1 MSESIVRKVQPF
13 TIGTKLSVP
22 AVPKCQ
28 DFTQSYLQSPSLD
41 NCTLQHN
48 LNSLY
53 LSRSQVCAHGPCL
66 VSPIVQ
72 QVAPVKHNQEHMA
85 AEDHLNQNLASP
97 SAVSRSIKKITISG
111 KERSENKLAAG
122 PAQLSITRSTSE
134 NNNNNNNVTNTSDP
148 HLPRIVG
155 VSCESKPNS
164 QFKVLLRKDS
174 SGASQ
179 PTQPTQ
185 GQARVKV
192 DGEKSAQQISVPEL
206 QKKEPQRKE
215 SHPHTQSEAS
225 AAAVTSQS
233 DFFTQRNSLFN
244 KEVLQAEAWIKG
256 KLQDL
261 KDGCNIQRCPLQDW
275 EEASHTLQRDLRD
288 FENTLIQLNQMGEQ
302 LICKLNPTSDLVK
315 KQLSQL
321 RDQWHTLKQMAAN
334 QTRALGGAKNLQEF
348 NKKVEKLEAWIKEKE
363 EEQSLVNVLGENVD
377 KMQLTRRILDLKQD
391 EQLYRN
397 LHEEINHLALKLEK
411 QGKTDGKNISSRRK
425 HINKMWLR
433 IQSHLKNYHEN
444 LQLALEVSSFYQQAD
459 NTVFAI
465 NNMRKSISVSKE
477 LDSFGDR
484 EIRDIASQIMMLDV
498 SVSQLSNLHPAL
510 AAGVTQKQSEVKD
523 CWALLQKDLRSDR
536 NTLSP
541 IGSTFTRE
549 DADPLTLA
557 REPQCNV
564 GTEMQRIMGKEVKE
578 EQNRLKG
585 CVSIVEC
592 GSGRRTPSSQSQ
604 DRQSLNHTSSPMG
617 DSPACANDVIVRHQL
632 KGESRKPRA
641 EPKVAIAPQGHPQL
655 HIQLQKFTV
664 SADKTLS
671 WLKDNVSMA
680 TQVCS
685 IASFE
690 GLEAARRYQ
699 HTLEQEILTNRA
711 RIEVVKR
718 EGRGLVRAQ
727 HPGSAKIEE
736 FLGQLEVLWEELRRR
751 HQRNA
756 VFLQASEELGFR
768 VVKVLQ
774 ALGSLEAWLESVEL
788 SIKESALAGD
798 PETMSMA
805 ERESCLLEKEVAAR
819 SLELSA
825 LRQEVDR
832 LHGHSH
838 PHTQCL
844 PARMEEVERKY
855 HRVQSALTQQSSE
868 LQDTRMLTEFLERVE
883 LEESQDGC
891 HYSLGQPLH
900 SEISS
905 APTLMG
911 LRSSS
916 GGEPLIES
924 MGDPVE
930 ELREAVEMLNDTVRE
945 RGRSQSH
952 DQAIQELLCKHA
964 SLAVRVEECL
974 CSSKE
979 LSLDILER
987 ETDMAVQCEPDR
999 CGLGAL
1005 QEKQDHLEIDYEIIR
1020 EDVREMENL
1029 ASRLEELCPE
1039 RVHVLR
1045 AKIQATLQAWTE
1057 LGKSVTENKSHL
1069 QEFVQLQD
1077 FFRSY
1082 LAMISWTEDT
1092 RSCIFSDTA
1101 LHLGKDGQ
1109 KPLAA
1114 ELDMQIEQK
1123 FEEFDELAATGRKVL
1138 DKEHHLTQMVRERME
1153 ELRSMLGWILVHWRA
1168 QKQQWLH
1175 KKSRQEPSQDNIYS
1189 EATMCSPLTE
1199 SSTPELEA
1207 YQSHQSPVITCD
1219 EDKLKAAGDSQSL
1232 SLLPRQA
1239 EQQEEKQIDDG
1250 YEVMNSIGPRGSV
1263 ASSSE
1268 SPKPSIVVLKEPNS
1282 PTLGG
1287 TVNLILSFGNTGD
1300 SQVQVLDP
1308 PARTDEVVEETAEPV
1323 HRPTMPQSSACKNFW
1338 RRCQGLLENT
1348 LGSLKRKRKIY
1359 RQSANEVSTYL
1370 HVKDNNLAA
1379 APVYESITLPR
1390 QKSRS
1395 GASASPT
1402 FLSSSSSSPSS
1413 SAPAPQTT
1421 NVTFHP
1427 LTGSGSSSIFSSLK
1441 RMGKKRKRKRDAR
1454 RHTIQKIM
1462 GVEEQTEGM
1471 PHYACETIT
1480 YDTHT
1485 WPLKEGGRKKSSPKS
1500 TARGNRVE
1508 AIAYM
1513 KNPLLKDIDTE
1524 CSGEYCITPYAVS
1537 EGPATLTSTSQVR
1550 GHCRFLS
1557 LGSVLSFDLPKDMTL
1572 IPSIQ
1577 DIITIAPPESKK
1589 GAGTDPDPHSQRHSA
1604 LSSFRQTRPTP
1615 AVTHS
1620 SSDFSF
1626 SETQTSTVVGKALS
1640 DVEKASQPPPALSVG
1655 EDEDQTV
1662 PCNDLSKTQFGLH
1675 EDAEQEWDKMSS
1687 EVKVSTADREGT
1699 AQPSQLPIYMNQAQS
1714 TVAHKHE
1721 CPSVHTLIRDL
1732 NGHQYHKGARP
1743 HSVREESPGLQCL
1756 SQASHMVVNLKSTVS
1771 VSVRQDSVDSG
1782 ISTSS
1787 SIKLCTD
1794 APCPDILQPKRAVGR
1809 LMSLEVGGIDCTKT
1823 RENSVTSS
1831 GPSPDTA
1838 ELEPEPVHLDHQQF
1852 EEEEEELEDIWNQT
1866 TNYRQSICSDIM
1878 YQPDQEDTV
1887 PSDQSREPHSQ
1898 SASPK
1903 PPAVLYRNL
1912 VTASAPNLLVAE
1924 FRLPSHI
1931 QSLLG
1936 YDKEQNPR
1944 SHLPPLA
1951 IGDRRSWAA
1960 FPNREPAS
1968 KTAVTVNET
1977 ASDPVKLP
1985 DVGDNQRYIYQYRE
1999 DEEEGEEVTEA
2010 KVGEEEDERTRC
2022 SKDQSMSLLSVH
2034 MDLDAACH
2042 QRKASQSLEDMEKQ
2056 EELMATGGRCFTLSG
2071 KPELQSME
2079 GTLERKHKL
2088 QLGGKK
2094 AASRGWNSYHAV
2106 LYRHTL
2112 CFYQERKDTLRSSA
2126 CGLPLNLTAAEC
2138 SPAPE
2143 YTKKPNC
2150 FRLRLRDGSEYLLN
2164 APSRFMMKKW
2174 MMKIQA
2180 NTGPS
2185 ESASSIS
2192 SVPGDQG
2199 LPISLNPSLCSSCH
2213 SLAKCHCS
2221 SRHDVT
2227 STFPRRKPP
2236 GAAQT
2241 KEIVVLTR
2249 EFSQMPQSHLRSL
2262 DEQSTISSSHG
2273 GCCDDDE
2280 DDEGGV
2286 KQTMTHRL
2294 SGASSDSTSASPHSP
2309 VFSGQDWLS
2318 NKRRSHSFTSAT
2330 YQKIKP
2336 MLHTPGGLERGSNY
2350 CVTLVV
2356 GDKSSDS
2363 TSTSR
2368 SSEPPLLATAG
2379 WQRDTYQDSALR
2391 SYASLPRPRNKSVF
2405 KKFFGK
2411 RDL

>member
-13 TIGTKLSVP
+13 TIGTRLSAP

-28 DFTQSYLQSPSLD
+28 EFTQSYLQSQSLD

-53 LSRSQVCAHGPCL
+53 LSRSQVCTHSPCL
-66 VSPIVQ
+66 VSPAVK
-72 QVAPVKHNQEHMA
+72 QVTPVKHNQEDMA
-85 AEDHLNQNLASP
+85 AEDHLNQNVASA

-111 KERSENKLAAG
+111 NKGRSENKVSVG
-122 PAQLSITRSTSE
+122 PAQLSITGSTSE
-134 NNNNNNNVTNTSDP
+134 NNNNNNNVTSTSADP

-155 VSCESKPNS
+155 VSCENKSS
-164 QFKVLLRKDS
+164 SHFKVLLRRDS
-174 SGASQ
+174 SDELQA
-179 PTQPTQ
+179 TQAQTRLQ
-185 GQARVKV
+185 LNVL
-192 DGEKSAQQISVPEL
+192 EKSVQQISAPETL
-206 QKKEPQRKE
+206 KKEPQRKE
-215 SHPHTQSEAS
+215 SHPHTQNEAS
-225 AAAVTSQS
+225 AAVTSQS
-233 DFFTQRNSLFN
+233 DCFTQRNSLFN

-275 EEASHTLQRDLRD
+275 EEASQTLQRDLKD

-321 RDQWHTLKQMAAN
+321 RDQWQTLKQTAAN

-348 NKKVEKLEAWIKEKE
+348 NKKVDKLEAWIKEKQE
-363 EEQSLVNVLGENVD
+363 EEQSLVNVLGGNVD

-411 QGKTDGKNISSRRK
+411 QGKTDGKNISSKRK
-425 HINKMWLR
+425 HINKMWLKV
-433 IQSHLKNYHEN
+433 QSHLKNYHEN

-459 NTVFAI
+459 NTLFAI
-465 NNMRKSISVSKE
+465 NNMRKSISAAKE

-498 SVSQLSNLHPAL
+498 SLSQVSNLHPAL

-523 CWALLQKDLRSDR
+523 CWALLQKVFRSDR
-536 NTLSP
+536 TTLSP
-541 IGSTFTRE
+541 TGPAFTRE
-549 DADPLTLA
+549 DADPLTPA

-585 CVSIVEC
+585 CVSTVEC
-592 GSGRRTPSSQSQ
+592 GIGRKTPSNQSQ
-604 DRQSLNHTSSPMG
+604 EQPSVNHTSSPTG

-632 KGESRKPRA
+632 KGERKPRA
-641 EPKVAIAPQGHPQL
+641 EPRLATAPRDHPQL
-655 HIQLQKFTV
+655 HTQLQKFTV

-690 GLEAARRYQ
+690 GLESAKRCQ
-699 HTLEQEILTNRA
+699 HALEQEILTNRA

-727 HPGSAKIEE
+727 HPGCAKIEE

-756 VFLQASEELGFR
+756 VFLKASEELGFR

-788 SIKESALAGD
+788 SMKESALAGD

-805 ERESCLLEKEVAAR
+805 ERESCLLEKAMAAR
-819 SLELSA
+819 SLELGA
-825 LRQEVDR
+825 LRQEVER
-832 LHGHSH
+832 LHSHSH
-838 PHTQCL
+838 PHTRGL
-844 PARMEEVERKY
+844 PARMEDVERKY
-855 HRVQSALTQQSSE
+855 HRVQSALTQQNSE

-883 LEESQDGC
+883 LEESQELGGSQ
-891 HYSLGQPLH
+891 YSLGQPLH

-905 APTLMG
+905 APPLLG
-911 LRSSS
+911 LQSSG
-916 GGEPLIES
+916 GGEPLIGS

-952 DQAIQELLCKHA
+952 DQAIQELRSKHA
-964 SLAVRVEECL
+964 TLAVHVEECL
-974 CSSKE
+974 CCSKE
-979 LSLDILER
+979 LGLDILEK
-987 ETDMAVQCEPDR
+987 ETDMAIQCEPDR
-999 CGLGAL
+999 CGLEAL
-1005 QEKQDHLEIDYEIIR
+1005 QEKQGHLEIAYKVIR
-1020 EDVREMENL
+1020 EEVKEMENQT
-1029 ASRLEELCPE
+1029 ARMEELCPE

-1045 AKIQATLQAWTE
+1045 AKIQAMLQGWTE
-1057 LGKSVTENKSHL
+1057 LGKSVTENKSRL

-1092 RSCIFSDTA
+1092 RSYIFSDTA

-1109 KPLAA
+1109 RPLAA
-1114 ELDMQIEQK
+1114 ELDVQIEQK
-1123 FEEFDELAATGRKVL
+1123 FEEFDELADTGRNLL

-1153 ELRSMLGWILVHWRA
+1153 ELRSMLGWISVHWRA

-1175 KKSRQEPSQDNIYS
+1175 KKSRQEPFQDNIYS
-1189 EATMCSPLTE
+1189 EATMCCSPLTE
-1199 SSTPELEA
+1199 SSAPEVEA
-1207 YQSHQSPVITCD
+1207 HQSHPPPVVTSD
-1219 EDKLKAAGDSQSL
+1219 EDKFKTAGDTQPSSL
-1232 SLLPRQA
+1232 S
-1239 EQQEEKQIDDG
+1239 EEKQLEDG
-1250 YEVMNSIGPRGSV
+1250 YEVMNSIGPRGSE
-1263 ASSSE
+1263 ATSSE
-1268 SPKPSIVVLKEPNS
+1268 SPKPSIVVLKEPSS
-1282 PTLGG
+1282 PALGG
-1287 TVNLILSFGNTGD
+1287 TVNLILSFGNSED
-1300 SQVQVLDP
+1300 SQVQVLEL
-1308 PARTDEVVEETAEPV
+1308 PARMDQLVEETSEPV
-1323 HRPTMPQSSACKNFW
+1323 HRPTVPQSSTCKNFW
-1338 RRCQGLLENT
+1338 RRCQGFLENT
-1348 LGSLKRKRKIY
+1348 MGSLKRKRKIY

-1370 HVKDNNLAA
+1370 HVKDNNLAV

-1390 QKSRS
+1390 QKSCS
-1395 GASASPT
+1395 SAASASPA
-1402 FLSSSSSSPSS
+1402 FLPSS
-1413 SAPAPQTT
+1413 SLPSSLAPVPQMA

-1427 LTGSGSSSIFSSLK
+1427 LAGSGSSSIFSSLK
-1441 RMGKKRKRKRDAR
+1441 RMSKKRKRKKDAR

-1462 GVEEQTEGM
+1462 GVEEQTEGL
-1471 PHYACETIT
+1471 PHYDSEAIT

-1485 WPLKEGGRKKSSPKS
+1485 WPLKEGRRKKSSLKS
-1500 TARGNRVE
+1500 GDGVE
-1508 AIAYM
+1508 AMAYM
-1513 KNPLLKDIDTE
+1513 KNSLLKDIETE
-1524 CSGEYCITPYAVS
+1524 CSGEYSIIPYAVS
-1537 EGPATLTSTSQVR
+1537 EGPATNPARS
-1550 GHCRFLS
+1550 HCRFLS

-1589 GAGTDPDPHSQRHSA
+1589 GAGTDPDPHSQRHTA
-1604 LSSFRQTRPTP
+1604 LSSFKQTRPTP

-1620 SSDFSF
+1620 SADIIFPK
-1626 SETQTSTVVGKALS
+1626 TQTVVAKDLPQVDNS
-1640 DVEKASQPPPALSVG
+1640 FQPPLPLE

-1662 PCNDLSKTQFGLH
+1662 PCNNLSEAQFSVH
-1675 EDAEQEWDKMSS
+1675 EDEEQEWDKMSS
-1687 EVKVSTADREGT
+1687 EVKTSTAERDGT
-1699 AQPSQLPIYMNQAQS
+1699 SQHSQLPIYMNQAQN
-1714 TVAHKHE
+1714 TAACKHE

-1732 NGHQYHKGARP
+1732 NGHQYHKSARP
-1743 HSVREESPGLQCL
+1743 QSVREKSPGPQCL

-1787 SIKLCTD
+1787 SIKLCTE
-1794 APCPDILQPKRAVGR
+1794 APCPDNPQPKGVVGR
-1809 LMSLEVGGIDCTKT
+1809 LMSLEVGGLDCAKT
-1823 RENSVTSS
+1823 RENPVKWTDS
-1831 GPSPDTA
+1831 A
-1838 ELEPEPVHLDHQQF
+1838 ELETDPVHLDRQQF

-1866 TNYRQSICSDIM
+1866 TNYRRSICSDIM
-1878 YQPDQEDTV
+1878 YQPNQG
-1887 PSDQSREPHSQ
+1887 PSDQSREPLSR
-1898 SASPK
+1898 SPSPK
-1903 PPAVLYRNL
+1903 APAVLYRNL

-1924 FRLPSHI
+1924 FKLAPYL

-1936 YDKEQNPR
+1936 YDKQQSPK
-1944 SHLPPLA
+1944 SQLPPLA

-1960 FPNREPAS
+1960 FPNREAAS
-1968 KTAVTVNET
+1968 KTSVTVNET
-1977 ASDPVKLP
+1977 ATDPVKLP
-1985 DVGDNQRYIYQYRE
+1985 DVGDNRRYIYQYRE
-1999 DEEEGEEVTEA
+1999 DEEEEAHVGEEV
-2010 KVGEEEDERTRC
+2010 DEHSAF

-2034 MDLDAACH
+2034 MGLDGVCQ
-2042 QRKASQSLEDMEKQ
+2042 QRKASQSLDDMERQ
-2056 EELMATGGRCFTLSG
+2056 EESTATGGRCITLSG

-2112 CFYQERKDTLRSSA
+2112 CFYQDRKDTLRSSA
-2126 CGLPLNLTAAEC
+2126 CGLPLNLTGAEC

-2150 FRLRLRDGSEYLLN
+2150 IRLRLRDGSEYLLN
-2164 APSRFMMKKW
+2164 ASSRFMMKKW

-2180 NTGPS
+2180 NTGRS
-2185 ESASSIS
+2185 ESVSPLS
-2192 SVPGDQG
+2192 SVPVDND
-2199 LPISLNPSLCSSCH
+2199 PSISLKPFLCSGCH
-2213 SLAKCHCS
+2213 GLAKCHCS
-2221 SRHDVT
+2221 SRRDVT

-2249 EFSQMPQSHLRSL
+2249 EFSHMPQSHLRSV
-2262 DEQSTISSSHG
+2262 DEQSTISSSDG
-2273 GCCDDDE
+2273 GCCDGEE
-2280 DDEGGV
+2280 DSL
-2286 KQTMTHRL
+2286 KQTMTYRL
-2294 SGASSDSTSASPHSP
+2294 SGASGDITSSSPRSP
-2309 VFSGQDWLS
+2309 VSSGQDWLS

-2330 YQKIKP
+2330 FQKIKP
-2336 MLHTPGGLERGSNY
+2336 TLNTPGGRGLERGSNY

-2363 TSTSR
+2363 VSISR
-2368 SSEPPLLATAG
+2368 SSEPPLLASAG
-2379 WQRDTYQDSALR
+2379 WQQDACQDSALR

>member
-13 TIGTKLSVP
+13 TIGTRLSVP

-28 DFTQSYLQSPSLD
+28 EFTQSYLQSQSLD

-53 LSRSQVCAHGPCL
+53 LGRAQVCARGPCL
-66 VSPIVQ
+66 VSPIVKQ
-72 QVAPVKHNQEHMA
+72 AAPVKHQHEDMA
-85 AEDHLNQNLASP
+85 AEDHLNQNVASP

-111 KERSENKLAAG
+111 SKDRSESKASAG
-122 PAQLSITRSTSE
+122 PAQLSITGSTSE
-134 NNNNNNNVTNTSDP
+134 NNNNNNNVTSTSDP

-155 VSCESKPNS
+155 VSCENEPSS
-164 QFKVLLRKDS
+164 HFKVLLRKDS
-174 SGASQ
+174 SDEL
-179 PTQPTQ
+179 QPTQ
-185 GQARVKV
+185 GQSREKV
-192 DGEKSAQQISVPEL
+192 NREKFVQQISVPES
-206 QKKEPQRKE
+206 QRKE
-215 SHPHTQSEAS
+215 SHPHTQNEAS
-225 AAAVTSQS
+225 AAVTSQS
-233 DFFTQRNSLFN
+233 DCFTQRTSLFN

-275 EEASHTLQRDLRD
+275 EEASQTLQRDLKD

-302 LICKLNPTSDLVK
+302 LICKLNPTADLVK

-321 RDQWHTLKQMAAN
+321 RDQWQTLKQTAAN

-348 NKKVEKLEAWIKEKE
+348 NKKVDKLEAWIKEKQE
-363 EEQSLVNVLGENVD
+363 EEQSLVNVLEENVD

-391 EQLYRN
+391 EQLHRN

-425 HINKMWLR
+425 HINKMWLKV
-433 IQSHLKNYHEN
+433 QSHLKNYHEN

-459 NTVFAI
+459 NTLFAI
-465 NNMRKSISVSKE
+465 SNMSKSISACQE

-523 CWALLQKDLRSDR
+523 CWALLQKVFRSDR
-536 NTLSP
+536 TALSP
-541 IGSTFTRE
+541 AGSTFTRE
-549 DADPLTLA
+549 DADPLTPA

-564 GTEMQRIMGKEVKE
+564 GTEAQRIMGKEVKE
-578 EQNRLKG
+578 EQNRMKG
-585 CVSIVEC
+585 CVSTIEC
-592 GSGRRTPSSQSQ
+592 GIGKRTSGNQCQEQQSV
-604 DRQSLNHTSSPMG
+604 NHTSSPMG
-617 DSPACANDVIVRHQL
+617 DGPACANDVIVRHQL
-632 KGESRKPRA
+632 KGERKPRT
-641 EPKVAIAPQGHPQL
+641 EPKLATAPRGHPQL

-690 GLEAARRYQ
+690 GLEAARRCQ
-699 HTLEQEILTNRA
+699 HALEQEILTNRA

-788 SIKESALAGD
+788 SMKESALAGD

-838 PHTQCL
+838 PHTRRL

-855 HRVQSALTQQSSE
+855 HRVQSALTQQNSE

-883 LEESQDGC
+883 LEESQELSGSQ
-891 HYSLGQPLH
+891 YSLGQPLH
-900 SEISS
+900 QEISS
-905 APTLMG
+905 APTLLG
-911 LRSSS
+911 LQSSG
-916 GGEPLIES
+916 GGEPLIEN
-924 MGDPVE
+924 MGNPVE
-930 ELREAVEMLNDTVRE
+930 ELREAVEMLNDTARE

-952 DQAIQELLCKHA
+952 DQAIQELLSKHA

-974 CSSKE
+974 CCSKE
-979 LSLDILER
+979 LSLDILEK

-999 CGLGAL
+999 CGLEAL
-1005 QEKQDHLEIDYEIIR
+1005 QERQDHLEIVYEVIR
-1020 EDVREMENL
+1020 EEVNEMESQ

-1039 RVHVLR
+1039 RVHILG
-1045 AKIQATLQAWTE
+1045 AKIQAMLQGWTE
-1057 LGKSVTENKSHL
+1057 LGKSVTENKSRL
-1069 QEFVQLQD
+1069 REFVQLQD

-1109 KPLAA
+1109 RPLAA

-1123 FEEFDELAATGRKVL
+1123 FEEFDELVATGRNLL

-1168 QKQQWLH
+1168 QKQQRLH
-1175 KKSRQEPSQDNIYS
+1175 KKRRQEPSQDNIYS
-1189 EATMCSPLTE
+1189 EATMCSPLSE
-1199 SSTPELEA
+1199 SSAPELEA
-1207 YQSHQSPVITCD
+1207 HQSHQSPVVTSD
-1219 EDKLKAAGDSQSL
+1219 EDKLKASGDSRPPSL
-1232 SLLPRQA
+1232 SPRQA
-1239 EQQEEKQIDDG
+1239 EQQEGKQLEDG
-1250 YEVMNSIGPRGSV
+1250 YEVMNSIGPRGGEATS
-1263 ASSSE
+1263 AD
-1268 SPKPSIVVLKEPNS
+1268 SPKPSIVVLKEPSS
-1282 PTLGG
+1282 PALGG

-1300 SQVQVLDP
+1300 SQVQVLDS
-1308 PARTDEVVEETAEPV
+1308 PAGMDEVVDETSEPV
-1323 HRPTMPQSSACKNFW
+1323 HRPTVPQSSACKSFW

-1370 HVKDNNLAA
+1370 HVKDNNLAV

-1395 GASASPT
+1395 ASSGSPT
-1402 FLSSSSSSPSS
+1402 FSPSSSSSSPSS
-1413 SAPAPQTT
+1413 SAHATQMA

-1427 LTGSGSSSIFSSLK
+1427 LAGSGSSSIFSSLK

-1462 GVEEQTEGM
+1462 GVEEQTEGG
-1471 PHYACETIT
+1471 PDYACETVT

-1485 WPLKEGGRKKSSPKS
+1485 WPLKEGRRKRSSPKS
-1500 TARGNRVE
+1500 GDGVE
-1508 AIAYM
+1508 AMAYM
-1513 KNPLLKDIDTE
+1513 KNPLLEDIDTE
-1524 CSGEYCITPYAVS
+1524 CAGEYSITPYAVS
-1537 EGPATLTSTSQVR
+1537 EGPTTLPSTNHVR
-1550 GHCRFLS
+1550 SHCRFLS

-1589 GAGTDPDPHSQRHSA
+1589 GAGTDPDPLSQRHTV
-1604 LSSFRQTRPTP
+1604 LSSFKQTRPTL

-1620 SSDFSF
+1620 SADVSF
-1626 SETQTSTVVGKALS
+1626 SESQTLMVGVKDLP
-1640 DVEKASQPPPALSVG
+1640 DVDKGFQPPPPLSLEEG
-1655 EDEDQTV
+1655 EDQTV
-1662 PCNDLSKTQFGLH
+1662 PCNDLMKTQLSVQEH
-1675 EDAEQEWDKMSS
+1675 AEQEWDKMSS
-1687 EVKVSTADREGT
+1687 EVKTSTAERDGMS
-1699 AQPSQLPIYMNQAQS
+1699 QLSQLPIYVNQPQS
-1714 TVAHKHE
+1714 TTEHKHE

-1732 NGHQYHKGARP
+1732 NGHQYHKSARP
-1743 HSVREESPGLQCL
+1743 QSVPEQSPGLQCL

-1794 APCPDILQPKRAVGR
+1794 APCPDNPHPKGVVGR

-1823 RENSVTSS
+1823 RENTVTPS
-1831 GPSPDTA
+1831 GPLTEAA
-1838 ELEPEPVHLDHQQF
+1838 ELETEPVHLDHHQF

-1866 TNYRQSICSDIM
+1866 TNYRQSICSDII
-1878 YQPDQEDTV
+1878 YQPNQEETE
-1887 PSDQSREPHSQ
+1887 PSDQSREALPRSP
-1898 SASPK
+1898 SPK
-1903 PPAVLYRNL
+1903 TPAVLYRNL
-1912 VTASAPNLLVAE
+1912 ATASAPNLLVAE
-1924 FRLPSHI
+1924 FRLPPYV

-1936 YDKEQNPR
+1936 YDKEQ
-1944 SHLPPLA
+1944 STKGHHPPLA

-1968 KTAVTVNET
+1968 KTSVTVNET

-1985 DVGDNQRYIYQYRE
+1985 DVADNQRYIYQYRE
-1999 DEEEGEEVTEA
+1999 DEEEEEEVEEA
-2010 KVGEEEDERTRC
+2010 KVGEEVDEHTGC

-2034 MDLDAACH
+2034 MGLDGVCQ
-2042 QRKASQSLEDMEKQ
+2042 QRKASQSLDNMERQ
-2056 EELMATGGRCFTLSG
+2056 EGSVATGGHYITLG
-2071 KPELQSME
+2071 RKPELQSME

-2112 CFYQERKDTLRSSA
+2112 CFYQDRKDTLRSSA
-2126 CGLPLNLTAAEC
+2126 CGLPLNLMGAEC

-2143 YTKKPNC
+2143 YTKKANC
-2150 FRLRLRDGSEYLLN
+2150 FRLQLRDGSEYLLN
-2164 APSRFMMKKW
+2164 ASSRFMMKKW

-2180 NTGPS
+2180 NTGQS
-2185 ESASSIS
+2185 EPASSLS
-2192 SVPGDQG
+2192 NVSADEDFH
-2199 LPISLNPSLCSSCH
+2199 ISLKPALCSGCRG
-2213 SLAKCHCS
+2213 LEKCHCS
-2221 SRHDVT
+2221 SQHDVT

-2241 KEIVVLTR
+2241 KEIVVLSR
-2249 EFSQMPQSHLRSL
+2249 EFTHMPQSHLRSV
-2262 DEQSTISSSHG
+2262 DEQWTISSSDA
-2273 GCCDDDE
+2273 GCSDDDK
-2280 DDEGGV
+2280 GSL
-2286 KQTMTHRL
+2286 KQTVTHRL
-2294 SGASSDSTSASPHSP
+2294 SGASTDNTSSSPLSTVS
-2309 VFSGQDWLS
+2309 SGHDWLG

-2330 YQKIKP
+2330 FQRIKP
-2336 MLHTPGGLERGSNY
+2336 TLHSAGGRGLERGSNY

-2356 GDKSSDS
+2356 GDKPSDS
-2363 TSTSR
+2363 PSVSR
-2368 SSEPPLLATAG
+2368 GSEPPLLASAG
-2379 WQRDTYQDSALR
+2379 WQQDTYQDSALR

>member
-13 TIGTKLSVP
+13 TIGTRLSVP

-28 DFTQSYLQSPSLD
+28 DFTQSYLQSTSLD
-41 NCTLQHN
+41 NCALQHN

-53 LSRSQVCAHGPCL
+53 LSRSQVCARDPCL
-66 VSPIVQ
+66 VSPVVVK
-72 QVAPVKHNQEHMA
+72 QVAPVKRDQEEHMA
-85 AEDHLNQNLASP
+85 AEDHLNQNVGSP
-97 SAVSRSIKKITISG
+97 SSSAVSRSIKKITISG
-111 KERSENKLAAG
+111 KERSESTG
-122 PAQLSITRSTSE
+122 PAQQLSVTGSTSE
-134 NNNNNNNVTNTSDP
+134 NNNNNNNNVTSTSDP

-155 VSCESKPNS
+155 VSCENKPHS
-164 QFKVLLRKDS
+164 QFKVLLKKDGS
-174 SGASQ
+174 DEYQ
-179 PTQPTQ
+179 PTH
-185 GQARVKV
+185 GQTRVRLN
-192 DGEKSAQQISVPEL
+192 GEKYVQQISVPES
-206 QKKEPQRKE
+206 QKKEPQRIE
-215 SHPHTQSEAS
+215 SHPHTQNEAS
-225 AAAVTSQS
+225 AAAASHS
-233 DFFTQRNSLFN
+233 DCFTQRNSLFN
-244 KEVLQAEAWIKG
+244 KEVLQAEAWIRS

-275 EEASHTLQRDLRD
+275 EEASQTLQRDLKD

-315 KQLSQL
+315 KQLGQL
-321 RDQWHTLKQMAAN
+321 RDQWQTLKLTAAN

-348 NKKVEKLEAWIKEKE
+348 NKKVDKLEAWIKEKE
-363 EEQSLVNVLGENVD
+363 EEPSLVNVLGENVD

-411 QGKTDGKNISSRRK
+411 QGKTDGKNISTRRK
-425 HINKMWLR
+425 HINKMWLKV
-433 IQSHLKNYHEN
+433 QSHLKNYHAN

-459 NTVFAI
+459 NTLFAI
-465 NNMRKSISVSKE
+465 NNMRKSLSAAKE
-477 LDSFGDR
+477 WDGFGDR

-523 CWALLQKDLRSDR
+523 CWALLHKAFRSDR
-536 NTLSP
+536 TTLSP
-541 IGSTFTRE
+541 TGSTFTRE

-557 REPQCNV
+557 LEPQGNV
-564 GTEMQRIMGKEVKE
+564 GMETQRIMGKEVKE

-585 CVSIVEC
+585 CVSTVEC
-592 GSGRRTPSSQSQ
+592 ENGRRALCSQSQ
-604 DRQSLNHTSSPMG
+604 EQPSVNHTSPPVG

-632 KGESRKPRA
+632 KAESRKPGT
-641 EPKVAIAPQGHPQL
+641 EPKLAAAPPGHPQL
-655 HIQLQKFTV
+655 HMQLQKFTI

-685 IASFE
+685 IASIE

-699 HTLEQEILTNRA
+699 RTLEQDILTNRA

-727 HPGSAKIEE
+727 HPGSARIEE
-736 FLGQLEVLWEELRRR
+736 FLGQLDVLWEELRRR

-788 SIKESALAGD
+788 SMKESALAGD
-798 PETMSMA
+798 PETMSVA

-819 SLELSA
+819 SMELGA

-838 PHTQCL
+838 PLTQWL
-844 PARMEEVERKY
+844 PARMDEVERKY

-891 HYSLGQPLH
+891 RYSLGQPLH
-900 SEISS
+900 GEISS
-905 APTLMG
+905 APSLLG
-911 LRSSS
+911 LQSSGGG
-916 GGEPLIES
+916 GGEPLLET

-952 DQAIQELLCKHA
+952 DQAIQDLLSKHA
-964 SLAVRVEECL
+964 GLAVRVEECL
-974 CSSKE
+974 CCGKE
-979 LSLDILER
+979 LGLDILER
-987 ETDMAVQCEPDR
+987 ETDLAIQCEPER
-999 CGLGAL
+999 CGLEAL
-1005 QEKQDHLEIDYEIIR
+1005 QERQDHLEIDYEVMR
-1020 EDVREMENL
+1020 EEVKEMENL

-1039 RVHVLR
+1039 RVHVLG
-1045 AKIQATLQAWTE
+1045 AKIQATLQAWAE
-1057 LGKSVTENKSHL
+1057 LGRSVAENKSRL

-1101 LHLGKDGQ
+1101 LHPGKDGQ
-1109 KPLAA
+1109 RPLAA
-1114 ELDMQIEQK
+1114 ELDLQIELK
-1123 FEEFDELAATGRKVL
+1123 FEEFDELAAAGKNLL
-1138 DKEHHLTQMVRERME
+1138 DKEHHLTQMVRERLE

-1175 KKSRQEPSQDNIYS
+1175 KKSRQELSQDNIYS
-1189 EATMCSPLTE
+1189 EATMCSTLSELPKQI
-1199 SSTPELEA
+1199 SAPELQVYE
-1207 YQSHQSPVITCD
+1207 SHQSSLVTS
-1219 EDKLKAAGDSQSL
+1219 EDDKSNVSGDSRPSSL
-1232 SLLPRQA
+1232 PPRQT
-1239 EQQEEKQIDDG
+1239 EQQEEEQLEDG
-1250 YEVMNSIGPRGSV
+1250 YEVMNSIGPRGGE
-1263 ASSSE
+1263 ASLSE
-1268 SPKPSIVVLKEPNS
+1268 SPKPSIVVLKEPSS
-1282 PTLGG
+1282 PALGG
-1287 TVNLILSFGNTGD
+1287 TVNLILSFGNTGE
-1300 SQVQVLDP
+1300 SQVQVLEP
-1308 PARTDEVVEETAEPV
+1308 PAGTEEVEEDTSEPV
-1323 HRPTMPQSSACKNFW
+1323 HRPTLPHSSSCKNFW

-1395 GASASPT
+1395 AASASPT
-1402 FLSSSSSSPSS
+1402 FLPSSSSSLPSS
-1413 SAPAPQTT
+1413 ASAPQTT
-1421 NVTFHP
+1421 NVTFRP
-1427 LTGSGSSSIFSSLK
+1427 STGSGSGFLFSSLK

-1462 GVEEQTEGM
+1462 GVEAQTDEVA
-1471 PHYACETIT
+1471 HYGCDTMT

-1485 WPLKEGGRKKSSPKS
+1485 WPLKESRRKRSSPKS
-1500 TARGNRVE
+1500 PAGGYGVE
-1508 AIAYM
+1508 AIDYM

-1524 CSGEYCITPYAVS
+1524 CSGEYSTIPYVVS
-1537 EGPATLTSTSQVR
+1537 EGPNPLPSTSQVR
-1550 GHCRFLS
+1550 SHCRFLS

-1604 LSSFRQTRPTP
+1604 LSSFKQTRPT
-1615 AVTHS
+1615 AAITHGS
-1620 SSDFSF
+1620 SEVSI
-1626 SETQTSTVVGKALS
+1626 SETQTPTPVVKAPS
-1640 DVEKASQPPPALSVG
+1640 DAEKRSQPPPPLSLR
-1655 EDEDQTV
+1655 EDEVQTK
-1662 PCNDLSKTQFGLH
+1662 PCKIQCCLRKA
-1675 EDAEQEWDKMSS
+1675 AEQDG
-1687 EVKVSTADREGT
+1687 DRDGT
-1699 AQPSQLPIYMNQAQS
+1699 SQPSDLPIYVNQAKS
-1714 TVAHKHE
+1714 TAAQKHE
-1721 CPSVHTLIRDL
+1721 CLSVHTLIRDL
-1732 NGHQYHKGARP
+1732 NGHQYHKCARP
-1743 HSVREESPGLQCL
+1743 HSVREVSPGLQCL

-1771 VSVRQDSVDSG
+1771 VSVHQDSVDSG
-1782 ISTSS
+1782 ISTPPS
-1787 SIKLCTD
+1787 SIKVCAD
-1794 APCPDILQPKRAVGR
+1794 APCPDVPQPKVVVGR
-1809 LMSLEVGGIDCTKT
+1809 LVSLQVGGIDCSKT
-1823 RENSVTSS
+1823 RQNNTTPL
-1831 GPSPDTA
+1831 GPSA
-1838 ELEPEPVHLDHQQF
+1838 EQQTEPVHLDHQQF

-1878 YQPDQEDTV
+1878 YQPSQDDSV
-1887 PSDQSREPHSQ
+1887 PSDKPDVPHSRLP
-1898 SASPK
+1898 SPK
-1903 PPAVLYRNL
+1903 TPDVLYRNL

-1924 FRLPSHI
+1924 FKLPSHI

-1936 YDKEQNPR
+1936 YDKEHR
-1944 SHLPPLA
+1944 AKVRLPPLA
-1951 IGDRRSWAA
+1951 SGDRRSWAA

-1968 KTAVTVNET
+1968 KTMSVTVNET
-1977 ASDPVKLP
+1977 ASDPMKLP

-1999 DEEEGEEVTEA
+1999 DEEEKEEEEVEEA
-2010 KVGEEEDERTRC
+2010 KVRKEADENTGG

-2034 MDLDAACH
+2034 MDLDGAC
-2042 QRKASQSLEDMEKQ
+2042 QPRKSSQSLEDMEKQ
-2056 EELMATGGRCFTLSG
+2056 EQLMATGGRCFTLSG
-2071 KPELQSME
+2071 KPDLQSME

-2094 AASRGWNSYHAV
+2094 AASRGWSSYHAV
-2106 LYRHTL
+2106 LHRHTL
-2112 CFYQERKDTLRSSA
+2112 CFYQDRKDILRGSA
-2126 CGLPLNLTAAEC
+2126 CGLPLNLLGAEC

-2150 FRLRLRDGSEYLLN
+2150 FRLQLRDGSEYLLN

-2180 NTGPS
+2180 NTGQS
-2185 ESASSIS
+2185 ESVSAIS
-2192 SVPGDQG
+2192 SVPVDQG
-2199 LPISLNPSLCSSCH
+2199 LPISLNPSLCSGCH
-2213 SLAKCHCS
+2213 GLAKCHCS

-2227 STFPRRKPP
+2227 STLPRRKPP

-2249 EFSQMPQSHLRSL
+2249 EFSQMPQSPLRSL
-2262 DEQSTISSSHG
+2262 DEHPTSSSSHG

-2280 DDEGGV
+2280 GRA
-2286 KQTMTHRL
+2286 KQTVTHRL
-2294 SGASSDSTSASPHSP
+2294 SAASGSLTSSSPHSP

-2330 YQKIKP
+2330 YQRIRP
-2336 MLHTPGGLERGSNY
+2336 LLHPAGGLERGSNY

-2356 GDKSSDS
+2356 GDKSSDG
-2363 TSTSR
+2363 TSTCR
-2368 SSEPPLLATAG
+2368 SSESSVPAAAEWQQDAG
-2379 WQRDTYQDSALR
+2379 QDSALT

>member
-13 TIGTKLSVP
+13 TIGTRLSVP

-28 DFTQSYLQSPSLD
+28 EFTQSYLQSQSLD

-66 VSPIVQ
+66 VSPIVK
-72 QVAPVKHNQEHMA
+72 QVAPVRHDQEDMA
-85 AEDHLNQNLASP
+85 AEDQLNQNVTSP

-111 KERSENKLAAG
+111 SRDRSENKVSVG
-122 PAQLSITRSTSE
+122 SAQLSITGSTSE
-134 NNNNNNNVTNTSDP
+134 NNNNNNNITSSTSDP

-155 VSCESKPNS
+155 VSCENKPS
-164 QFKVLLRKDS
+164 SHFKVLLRKDS
-174 SGASQ
+174 SDEPQ
-179 PTQPTQ
+179 PSQ
-185 GQARVKV
+185 GQTRLKLN
-192 DGEKSAQQISVPEL
+192 GEKSVQQISVSES

-215 SHPHTQSEAS
+215 SHPNTQNEAS
-225 AAAVTSQS
+225 AAAPSQS

-275 EEASHTLQRDLRD
+275 EEASQTLQRDLKD

-321 RDQWHTLKQMAAN
+321 RDQWQTLKQTAAN

-348 NKKVEKLEAWIKEKE
+348 NRKVDKLEAWIKEKQE

-411 QGKTDGKNISSRRK
+411 QGKTDGKNISSKRK
-425 HINKMWLR
+425 HINKMWLKA
-433 IQSHLKNYHEN
+433 QSHLKNYHEN

-459 NTVFAI
+459 NTLFAI
-465 NNMRKSISVSKE
+465 NNMRKSISASKE

-498 SVSQLSNLHPAL
+498 SVSQVSNLHPAL
-510 AAGVTQKQSEVKD
+510 AASVTQKQSEVKD
-523 CWALLQKDLRSDR
+523 CWALLQKVFRSDR
-536 NTLSP
+536 TTLSP
-541 IGSTFTRE
+541 TGSAFTRE
-549 DADPLTLA
+549 DADPLTPA

-564 GTEMQRIMGKEVKE
+564 GMETQRIMGKEVKE

-585 CVSIVEC
+585 CVSTVEC
-592 GSGRRTPSSQSQ
+592 GIGRRTPSNQSQ
-604 DRQSLNHTSSPMG
+604 EQQSVNHTSSPTG
-617 DSPACANDVIVRHQL
+617 DGPACAHDVIVRHQL

-641 EPKVAIAPQGHPQL
+641 EPKLATAPRGHPQL
-655 HIQLQKFTV
+655 HTQLQKFTV

-685 IASFE
+685 IASFD
-690 GLEAARRYQ
+690 GPEAARRCQ
-699 HTLEQEILTNRA
+699 QALEQEILTNRA

-756 VFLQASEELGFR
+756 AFLQASEELGFR

-788 SIKESALAGD
+788 SMKESALAGD

-832 LHGHSH
+832 LHSHSH
-838 PHTQCL
+838 PHTRGL
-844 PARMEEVERKY
+844 PVRMEEVERKY
-855 HRVQSALTQQSSE
+855 RRVQSALTQQSSE

-883 LEESQDGC
+883 LEESQELSSSQ
-891 HYSLGQPLH
+891 YSLGQPLH

-905 APTLMG
+905 APTLLG
-911 LRSSS
+911 LQSS
-916 GGEPLIES
+916 GSGEPLIES

-952 DQAIQELLCKHA
+952 DQAIQELLSRHA
-964 SLAVRVEECL
+964 SLAVHVEECL
-974 CSSKE
+974 CYSKE
-979 LSLDILER
+979 LSLDILEK

-999 CGLGAL
+999 CGLEAL
-1005 QEKQDHLEIDYEIIR
+1005 QEKQDHLEIDYEVIR
-1020 EDVREMENL
+1020 EEVKEMEKQT
-1029 ASRLEELCPE
+1029 SRLEELCPE
-1039 RVHVLR
+1039 RVHVLG
-1045 AKIQATLQAWTE
+1045 AKIQAMLQGWTE
-1057 LGKSVTENKSHL
+1057 LEKSVTENKSRL

-1101 LHLGKDGQ
+1101 LHFGKDGQ
-1109 KPLAA
+1109 RPLAA

-1123 FEEFDELAATGRKVL
+1123 FEEFDELAETGRNLL
-1138 DKEHHLTQMVRERME
+1138 DKEHHLTQMVKERME
-1153 ELRSMLGWILVHWRA
+1153 ELRSMLGWISVHWRA

-1175 KKSRQEPSQDNIYS
+1175 KKSQQEPSQDNIYS
-1189 EATMCSPLTE
+1189 EATVCSPSTE
-1199 SSTPELEA
+1199 SSPPELEA
-1207 YQSHQSPVITCD
+1207 HQSYQSHQILVSD
-1219 EDKLKAAGDSQSL
+1219 EDKPKAAGDSRPSSL
-1232 SLLPRQA
+1232 PPAQA
-1239 EQQEEKQIDDG
+1239 EQQDEKQFEDG
-1250 YEVMNSIGPRGSV
+1250 YEVMNSIGPRGGE
-1263 ASSSE
+1263 ATSSE
-1268 SPKPSIVVLKEPNS
+1268 SPKPSIVVLKEPSS
-1282 PTLGG
+1282 PALGG

-1308 PARTDEVVEETAEPV
+1308 PARTDEVVEETSEPV
-1323 HRPTMPQSSACKNFW
+1323 HRPAVPPSSACKNFW

-1370 HVKDNNLAA
+1370 HVKDNNLAV

-1395 GASASPT
+1395 TASASPT
-1402 FLSSSSSSPSS
+1402 FLPSTSSSSSS
-1413 SAPAPQTT
+1413 SAPAPQTA
-1421 NVTFHP
+1421 NVTFHASA
-1427 LTGSGSSSIFSSLK
+1427 GNGGSSIFSSLK
-1441 RMGKKRKRKRDAR
+1441 RMGKKRKRKRDGR

-1462 GVEEQTEGM
+1462 GVEEQRDGM
-1471 PHYACETIT
+1471 PQFGCETVT

-1485 WPLKEGGRKKSSPKS
+1485 WPLKEGRRRKTSPKS
-1500 TARGNRVE
+1500 GDRVE
-1508 AIAYM
+1508 AMAYM

-1524 CSGEYCITPYAVS
+1524 CSGEYSIIPYAES
-1537 EGPATLTSTSQVR
+1537 EGPTTNHARS
-1550 GHCRFLS
+1550 HCRFLS

-1577 DIITIAPPESKK
+1577 DIITIAPPESKT
-1589 GAGTDPDPHSQRHSA
+1589 GAVTDPDPHSQRQSA
-1604 LSSFRQTRPTP
+1604 LSSFKQTRPTP
-1615 AVTHS
+1615 AVTRS
-1620 SSDFSF
+1620 SAEISF
-1626 SETQTSTVVGKALS
+1626 PETQTSTIVMKDLP
-1640 DVEKASQPPPALSVG
+1640 DVEKSFQPAPPLSLG
-1655 EDEDQTV
+1655 QDEDQTV
-1662 PCNDLSKTQFGLH
+1662 PCNDLSQTQFSQQ
-1675 EDAEQEWDKMSS
+1675 EDPEQEWDKMSS
-1687 EVKVSTADREGT
+1687 EVKTNTAERDVT
-1699 AQPSQLPIYMNQAQS
+1699 VQSSQLPIYVNQAQN
-1714 TVAHKHE
+1714 TAAHKHQ

-1732 NGHQYHKGARP
+1732 KGHQYHKCARTQCV
-1743 HSVREESPGLQCL
+1743 HGESPGQCL

-1794 APCPDILQPKRAVGR
+1794 APCPDNQQPKGVVGR
-1809 LMSLEVGGIDCTKT
+1809 LMSLEVGGIDCAKS
-1823 RENSVTSS
+1823 RENTVTSS
-1831 GPSPDTA
+1831 GLSTDSA
-1838 ELEPEPVHLDHQQF
+1838 ELDTEPVNLDHQQF

-1866 TNYRQSICSDIM
+1866 TNFRQSICSDIM
-1878 YQPDQEDTV
+1878 YQPNQEESE
-1887 PSDQSREPHSQ
+1887 PSVQSKEPPSR
-1898 SASPK
+1898 SPSPK
-1903 PPAVLYRNL
+1903 TPAVLYRNL

-1924 FRLPSHI
+1924 FKLPSYL

-1936 YDKEQNPR
+1936 YDKEQSPKVN
-1944 SHLPPLA
+1944 LPPLA
-1951 IGDRRSWAA
+1951 TGDRRSWAA
-1960 FPNREPAS
+1960 FPNREPAGKIS
-1968 KTAVTVNET
+1968 VTVNET

-1999 DEEEGEEVTEA
+1999 EEEVEEA
-2010 KVGEEEDERTRC
+2010 KVGEEVDEHAGRL
-2022 SKDQSMSLLSVH
+2022 KDQSMSLLSVH
-2034 MDLDAACH
+2034 MGLDGICQ
-2042 QRKASQSLEDMEKQ
+2042 QREASHSLDNMEKQ
-2056 EELMATGGRCFTLSG
+2056 EESLATGGHCITLSG

-2112 CFYQERKDTLRSSA
+2112 CFYQDRKDTLRSSA
-2126 CGLPLNLTAAEC
+2126 CGLPLNLMGAEC

-2164 APSRFMMKKW
+2164 ASSRFMMKKW

-2180 NTGPS
+2180 STGRS
-2185 ESASSIS
+2185 ESVPSLS
-2192 SVPGDQG
+2192 SVPADQDF
-2199 LPISLNPSLCSSCH
+2199 PISLKPFLCPNCH
-2213 SLAKCHCS
+2213 GLAKCHCPS

-2236 GAAQT
+2236 GATQT
-2241 KEIVVLTR
+2241 KEIVVVTR
-2249 EFSQMPQSHLRSL
+2249 EFSHMPQSNLRSV
-2262 DEQSTISSSHG
+2262 DEQSTMSSSDG

-2280 DDEGGV
+2280 DSL
-2286 KQTMTHRL
+2286 KQTVTHRL
-2294 SGASSDSTSASPHSP
+2294 SGASRDNTSPSPHSP
-2309 VFSGQDWLS
+2309 VSSGQDWLS
-2318 NKRRSHSFTSAT
+2318 TKRRSHSFTSAT
-2330 YQKIKP
+2330 FQKIKP
-2336 MLHTPGGLERGSNY
+2336 MQHTPGGSGLERGSNY

-2356 GDKSSDS
+2356 GDKTSDGVS
-2363 TSTSR
+2363 ISR
-2368 SSEPPLLATAG
+2368 SSEPPLLASAG
-2379 WQRDTYQDSALR
+2379 WQQDTHQDSALR

-2405 KKFFGK
+2405 RKFFGK

>member
-13 TIGTKLSVP
+13 TIGTRLSVP

-66 VSPIVQ
+66 VSPIVK
-72 QVAPVKHNQEHMA
+72 QVAPMKHNQEHMA
-85 AEDHLNQNLASP
+85 AEDHLNQNVASP

-111 KERSENKLAAG
+111 KERSENKITVG
-122 PAQLSITRSTSE
+122 PAQLSIAGSTSE
-134 NNNNNNNVTNTSDP
+134 NNNNNNNVTSTSDP

-155 VSCESKPNS
+155 VSCENKPNS

-174 SGASQ
+174 GSDEFQ
-179 PTQPTQ
+179 PTH
-185 GQARVKV
+185 GQTRLKLNG
-192 DGEKSAQQISVPEL
+192 DKSVQQISVPES
-206 QKKEPQRKE
+206 QRKE
-215 SHPHTQSEAS
+215 SHLHRQNEAS
-225 AAAVTSQS
+225 AAVTSQS
-233 DFFTQRNSLFN
+233 DCFTQRNSLFN

-261 KDGCNIQRCPLQDW
+261 KDGCNIQHCPLQDW
-275 EEASHTLQRDLRD
+275 EEASQTLQRDLKD

-321 RDQWHTLKQMAAN
+321 RDQWQTLKQMAAN

-348 NKKVEKLEAWIKEKE
+348 NKKVDRLEAWIKEKQE

-425 HINKMWLR
+425 HINKMWLKV
-433 IQSHLKNYHEN
+433 QSHLKNYHEN

-459 NTVFAI
+459 NTLFAI
-465 NNMRKSISVSKE
+465 NNMRKSLSASIEV
-477 LDSFGDR
+477 DSFGDR

-523 CWALLQKDLRSDR
+523 CWALLQKVFRSDR
-536 NTLSP
+536 TTLCPS
-541 IGSTFTRE
+541 GSTFTRE
-549 DADPLTLA
+549 DADPLTPA

-564 GTEMQRIMGKEVKE
+564 GTETQRIMGKEVKE

-585 CVSIVEC
+585 CVSTVEC

-604 DRQSLNHTSSPMG
+604 EQQSVNHTSSPMG
-617 DSPACANDVIVRHQL
+617 DSPACAHDVIVRHQL

-641 EPKVAIAPQGHPQL
+641 EPKVATASQGHPQL
-655 HIQLQKFTV
+655 HVQLQKFTV

-685 IASFE
+685 VASFE
-690 GLEAARRYQ
+690 GLEAARRCQ
-699 HTLEQEILTNRA
+699 HSLEQEILTNRA

-727 HPGSAKIEE
+727 HPGSTKIEE

-756 VFLQASEELGFR
+756 MFLQVSEELGFR

-788 SIKESALAGD
+788 SMKESALAGD

-838 PHTQCL
+838 PHTRCL

-891 HYSLGQPLH
+891 QFSLGQPLH

-905 APTLMG
+905 APTLLG
-911 LRSSS
+911 LQSSS
-916 GGEPLIES
+916 SGEPLIES

-952 DQAIQELLCKHA
+952 DQAIQELLSKHA

-974 CSSKE
+974 CYSKE

-999 CGLGAL
+999 CGLEAL
-1005 QEKQDHLEIDYEIIR
+1005 QEKQDHLEIDYEVIR
-1020 EDVREMENL
+1020 EEVKEMEDL

-1039 RVHVLR
+1039 RVHALG

-1057 LGKSVTENKSHL
+1057 LGKSVTENKSRLH
-1069 QEFVQLQD
+1069 EFVQLQD

-1109 KPLAA
+1109 RPLAA
-1114 ELDMQIEQK
+1114 ELDMQIELK
-1123 FEEFDELAATGRKVL
+1123 FEEFDELAATGRNLLAK
-1138 DKEHHLTQMVRERME
+1138 DHHLTQMVRERIE

-1189 EATMCSPLTE
+1189 EATTCSPLTE
-1199 SSTPELEA
+1199 SSAPELEA
-1207 YQSHQSPVITCD
+1207 HQSHRSPVVSSD
-1219 EDKLKAAGDSQSL
+1219 EDKLKAAGDSQPS
-1232 SLLPRQA
+1232 SPLPREA
-1239 EQQEEKQIDDG
+1239 EKEEEKQVEDG
-1250 YEVMNSIGPRGSV
+1250 YEVMNSIGPRGGE
-1263 ASSSE
+1263 ASSAE
-1268 SPKPSIVVLKEPNS
+1268 SPKPSIVVLKEPSS
-1282 PTLGG
+1282 PALGG

-1308 PARTDEVVEETAEPV
+1308 PERTEEVVEDTSEPV
-1323 HRPTMPQSSACKNFW
+1323 HRPTVPQSSACKNFW

-1359 RQSANEVSTYL
+1359 RQSANE
-1370 HVKDNNLAA
+1370 
-1379 APVYESITLPR
+1379 
-1390 QKSRS
+1390 
-1395 GASASPT
+1395 
-1402 FLSSSSSSPSS
+1402 
-1413 SAPAPQTT
+1413 
-1421 NVTFHP
+1421 
-1427 LTGSGSSSIFSSLK
+1427 
-1441 RMGKKRKRKRDAR
+1441 
-1454 RHTIQKIM
+1454 
-1462 GVEEQTEGM
+1462 
-1471 PHYACETIT
+1471 
-1480 YDTHT
+1480 
-1485 WPLKEGGRKKSSPKS
+1485 
-1500 TARGNRVE
+1500 
-1508 AIAYM
+1508 
-1513 KNPLLKDIDTE
+1513 
-1524 CSGEYCITPYAVS
+1524 
-1537 EGPATLTSTSQVR
+1537 
-1550 GHCRFLS
+1550 
-1557 LGSVLSFDLPKDMTL
+1557 
-1572 IPSIQ
+1572 
-1577 DIITIAPPESKK
+1577 
-1589 GAGTDPDPHSQRHSA
+1589 
-1604 LSSFRQTRPTP
+1604 
-1615 AVTHS
+1615 
-1620 SSDFSF
+1620 
-1626 SETQTSTVVGKALS
+1626 
-1640 DVEKASQPPPALSVG
+1640 
-1655 EDEDQTV
+1655 
-1662 PCNDLSKTQFGLH
+1662 
-1675 EDAEQEWDKMSS
+1675 
-1687 EVKVSTADREGT
+1687 
-1699 AQPSQLPIYMNQAQS
+1699 
-1714 TVAHKHE
+1714 
-1721 CPSVHTLIRDL
+1721 
-1732 NGHQYHKGARP
+1732 
-1743 HSVREESPGLQCL
+1743 
-1756 SQASHMVVNLKSTVS
+1756 
-1771 VSVRQDSVDSG
+1771 
-1782 ISTSS
+1782 
-1787 SIKLCTD
+1787 
-1794 APCPDILQPKRAVGR
+1794 
-1809 LMSLEVGGIDCTKT
+1809 
-1823 RENSVTSS
+1823 
-1831 GPSPDTA
+1831 
-1838 ELEPEPVHLDHQQF
+1838 
-1852 EEEEEELEDIWNQT
+1852 
-1866 TNYRQSICSDIM
+1866 
-1878 YQPDQEDTV
+1878 
-1887 PSDQSREPHSQ
+1887 
-1898 SASPK
+1898 
-1903 PPAVLYRNL
+1903 
-1912 VTASAPNLLVAE
+1912 
-1924 FRLPSHI
+1924 
-1931 QSLLG
+1931 
-1936 YDKEQNPR
+1936 
-1944 SHLPPLA
+1944 
-1951 IGDRRSWAA
+1951 
-1960 FPNREPAS
+1960 
-1968 KTAVTVNET
+1968 
-1977 ASDPVKLP
+1977 
-1985 DVGDNQRYIYQYRE
+1985 
-1999 DEEEGEEVTEA
+1999 
-2010 KVGEEEDERTRC
+2010 
-2022 SKDQSMSLLSVH
+2022 DQSMSLLSVH
-2034 MDLDAACH
+2034 MDLNGACQ
-2042 QRKASQSLEDMEKQ
+2042 QRKASQSWDDMEKQ
-2056 EELMATGGRCFTLSG
+2056 EELMATGGRCFTLAG
-2071 KPELQSME
+2071 KPEMQSME

-2094 AASRGWNSYHAV
+2094 APSRGWNSYHAV

-2112 CFYQERKDTLRSSA
+2112 CFYQDRKDTLRSSA
-2126 CGLPLNLTAAEC
+2126 CGLPLNLMGAEC

-2150 FRLRLRDGSEYLLN
+2150 FGLRLRDGSEYLLN

-2180 NTGPS
+2180 NTGHS
-2185 ESASSIS
+2185 ESVSSIS
-2192 SVPGDQG
+2192 SVPVDQG
-2199 LPISLNPSLCSSCH
+2199 LPISLNPSLCSGCH
-2213 SLAKCHCS
+2213 GLVKCHCP

-2236 GAAQT
+2236 GVAQT

-2262 DEQSTISSSHG
+2262 DEQSTVSSSHG
-2273 GCCDDDE
+2273 GCCDDD
-2280 DDEGGV
+2280 DEGRV
-2286 KQTMTHRL
+2286 KQTVTHRL
-2294 SGASSDSTSASPHSP
+2294 SGASSDNSPHSP

-2318 NKRRSHSFTSAT
+2318 NKRRSHSFTSAA

-2336 MLHTPGGLERGSNY
+2336 VSQAPGGLERGSNY

-2363 TSTSR
+2363 TSISR
-2368 SSEPPLLATAG
+2368 SSEPPLLAAAG
-2379 WQRDTYQDSALR
+2379 WQQDTHQESALR

>member
-28 DFTQSYLQSPSLD
+28 EFTQTYLQSQSLD
-41 NCTLQHN
+41 NCTLQRN

-66 VSPIVQ
+66 VSPIVK
-72 QVAPVKHNQEHMA
+72 QVALVKHKQEDMS
-85 AEDHLNQNLASP
+85 AEDHLNQNNASP

-111 KERSENKLAAG
+111 SKDRSETKVSGG
-122 PAQLSITRSTSE
+122 PAQLLVTGSKSE
-134 NNNNNNNVTNTSDP
+134 NNNNNNNVTGTSDS

-155 VSCESKPNS
+155 VSCENKPS
-164 QFKVLLRKDS
+164 SHFKVLLRKDS
-174 SGASQ
+174 SDEFQ
-179 PTQPTQ
+179 PTQRQT
-185 GQARVKV
+185 
-192 DGEKSAQQISVPEL
+192 SAKLNGDRSVQQILMPES
-206 QKKEPQRKE
+206 QKNE
-215 SHPHTQSEAS
+215 SLLHTQKEVS
-225 AAAVTSQS
+225 AAVMSQS
-233 DFFTQRNSLFN
+233 DCFTQRNSLFN
-244 KEVLQAEAWIKG
+244 REVLQAEAWIKG

-275 EEASHTLQRDLRD
+275 EEASQTLQRDLKD

-321 RDQWHTLKQMAAN
+321 RDQWHTLKQTAAN
-334 QTRALGGAKNLQEF
+334 QMRALGGVKNLQEF
-348 NKKVEKLEAWIKEKE
+348 NKKVDKLEAWIKEKE
-363 EEQSLVNVLGENVD
+363 EEQSLVNVLEENVD

-397 LHEEINHLALKLEK
+397 LHEDINHLALKLEK
-411 QGKTDGKNISSRRK
+411 QGKTDGKSISSRRK

-433 IQSHLKNYHEN
+433 VQSHLKNYYEN
-444 LQLALEVSSFYQQAD
+444 LQLALEVSSFYQHAD
-459 NTVFAI
+459 NTLFAI
-465 NNMRKSISVSKE
+465 NNMRKNICVSKE

-523 CWALLQKDLRSDR
+523 CWALLQKVFRSDR
-536 NTLSP
+536 TTLSLT
-541 IGSTFTRE
+541 GSTFTRE
-549 DADPLTLA
+549 DADPLTPA

-564 GTEMQRIMGKEVKE
+564 GTETQRIMGKEVKE

-585 CVSIVEC
+585 CVSTVEC
-592 GSGRRTPSSQSQ
+592 GIGRRSPGNQSQ
-604 DRQSLNHTSSPMG
+604 EQQSVNHTSSPLA

-632 KGESRKPRA
+632 RGESRKPRA
-641 EPKVAIAPQGHPQL
+641 EPKMATAPQGHPQL
-655 HIQLQKFTV
+655 HVQLQKFTV

-690 GLEAARRYQ
+690 GLEAARRCQ
-699 HTLEQEILTNRA
+699 HALEDEILNNRA

-718 EGRGLVRAQ
+718 EGRGLVRAR

-736 FLGQLEVLWEELRRR
+736 FLSQLEVLWEELRRR

-774 ALGSLEAWLESVEL
+774 ALGGLEAWLESVEL
-788 SIKESALAGD
+788 SMKESTLSGD

-805 ERESCLLEKEVAAR
+805 ERESCLLEKEVTAR
-819 SLELSA
+819 RMELRA

-838 PHTQCL
+838 PHIQGL
-844 PARMEEVERKY
+844 LVRMEAVERKY
-855 HRVQSALTQQSSE
+855 HCVQSALTQQNSE

-883 LEESQDGC
+883 LEESQELSVSQ
-891 HYSLGQPLH
+891 YNLGQPLH
-900 SEISS
+900 REISS
-905 APTLMG
+905 APALLG
-911 LRSSS
+911 LQNSD

-930 ELREAVEMLNDTVRE
+930 ELREAVEMLNDTARE
-945 RGRSQSH
+945 RGRSQGH
-952 DQAIQELLCKHA
+952 DQAIQDLLSKHA
-964 SLAVRVEECL
+964 SLAVRVEQCL
-974 CSSKE
+974 CHSKE
-979 LSLDILER
+979 LCLDVLEK

-999 CGLGAL
+999 CGLEAL
-1005 QEKQDHLEIDYEIIR
+1005 QEKQDHLEIDYEVIR
-1020 EDVREMENL
+1020 EEVKEMESQ
-1029 ASRLEELCPE
+1029 ASQLEELCPE
-1039 RVHVLR
+1039 RLHILR
-1045 AKIQATLQAWTE
+1045 GKIQTMLEGWTE
-1057 LGKSVTENKSHL
+1057 LGKSVMENKSRL
-1069 QEFVQLQD
+1069 REFAQLRD

-1109 KPLAA
+1109 RPLAA

-1123 FEEFDELAATGRKVL
+1123 FEEFDELLTTGRSLL

-1175 KKSRQEPSQDNIYS
+1175 KKSTQEPSQDNIYS

-1199 SSTPELEA
+1199 SSAPEPEA
-1207 YQSHQSPVITCD
+1207 HHSNQSPVITLD
-1219 EDKLKAAGDSQSL
+1219 ETRDIQPSSL
-1232 SLLPRQA
+1232 PPRQA
-1239 EQQEEKQIDDG
+1239 EQQEEKPLEDG
-1250 YEVMNSIGPRGSV
+1250 YEVMNSIGPLGGEV
-1263 ASSSE
+1263 TSSE
-1268 SPKPSIVVLKEPNS
+1268 SPKPSIVVLREHSS
-1282 PTLGG
+1282 PALGG

-1308 PARTDEVVEETAEPV
+1308 PARTDETVDETSEPV

-1370 HVKDNNLAA
+1370 HVKDNNLAV

-1390 QKSRS
+1390 QKIRS
-1395 GASASPT
+1395 AASASPT
-1402 FLSSSSSSPSS
+1402 ILPSSSTSPSS
-1413 SAPAPQTT
+1413 SVPAPQMA

-1427 LTGSGSSSIFSSLK
+1427 LMGSSSSSIFSSLK

-1462 GVEEQTEGM
+1462 GVEEQTGEM
-1471 PHYACETIT
+1471 PRYTYETMM

-1485 WPLKEGGRKKSSPKS
+1485 WPLKEGRRKKSTPKS
-1500 TARGNRVE
+1500 GDGVE
-1508 AIAYM
+1508 AMAYM

-1524 CSGEYCITPYAVS
+1524 CSGEYSITPYAVS
-1537 EGPATLTSTSQVR
+1537 EGPTTLPPTNHVR
-1550 GHCRFLS
+1550 SHCRFLS

-1577 DIITIAPPESKK
+1577 DIITIAPPESKT
-1589 GAGTDPDPHSQRHSA
+1589 GTGTDADPLSQRHTA
-1604 LSSFRQTRPTP
+1604 LSSFKQTRPTP
-1615 AVTHS
+1615 AITHIS
-1620 SSDFSF
+1620 ADIGF
-1626 SETQTSTVVGKALS
+1626 SETQTSTVVVKDLPDVNTSFHPPHPLS
-1640 DVEKASQPPPALSVG
+1640 LE

-1662 PCNDLSKTQFGLH
+1662 PCNDLPKTQFSLH
-1675 EDAEQEWDKMSS
+1675 EDAEQEWHKMSS
-1687 EVKVSTADREGT
+1687 EVQTSTAERT
-1699 AQPSQLPIYMNQAQS
+1699 SKALQLPVYVNQAQS
-1714 TVAHKHE
+1714 TTEHKHK

-1732 NGHQYHKGARP
+1732 NGHQYHRCARP
-1743 HSVREESPGLQCL
+1743 QSVHEESLECL
-1756 SQASHMVVNLKSTVS
+1756 SQASHVVVNLKSTVS

-1794 APCPDILQPKRAVGR
+1794 VPCPDNAPPKGVVGK
-1809 LMSLEVGGIDCTKT
+1809 LMSFEVGGIDCTKT
-1823 RENSVTSS
+1823 RENTVTSS
-1831 GPSPDTA
+1831 GPSIDLG
-1838 ELEPEPVHLDHQQF
+1838 ELETDPVHLDHQQF
-1852 EEEEEELEDIWNQT
+1852 EEEEEELEDIWNQN
-1866 TNYRQSICSDIM
+1866 TNNRQSICSDIM
-1878 YQPDQEDTV
+1878 YQPNQEESE
-1887 PSDQSREPHSQ
+1887 PSDQSGQPCSRSP
-1898 SASPK
+1898 SPK
-1903 PPAVLYRNL
+1903 TPAVLYRNL
-1912 VTASAPNLLVAE
+1912 ATASAPNLLVAE
-1924 FRLPSHI
+1924 FRLPPYI
-1931 QSLLG
+1931 QSMLG
-1936 YDKEQNPR
+1936 YDKEQSPKD
-1944 SHLPPLA
+1944 HHPALA

-1960 FPNREPAS
+1960 FTNRESAS
-1968 KTAVTVNET
+1968 KTSVTVNET
-1977 ASDPVKLP
+1977 ASDPVQLP

-1999 DEEEGEEVTEA
+1999 DEEEDEEA
-2010 KVGEEEDERTRC
+2010 KVGEEVDEHTGC

-2034 MDLDAACH
+2034 MGLDGICQ
-2042 QRKASQSLEDMEKQ
+2042 QRKASQSLDNMEKQ
-2056 EELMATGGRCFTLSG
+2056 EGSVATGGRCITLSG

-2094 AASRGWNSYHAV
+2094 AASRGWSSYHAI

-2112 CFYQERKDTLRSSA
+2112 CFYQDRKDTLRSSA
-2126 CGLPLNLTAAEC
+2126 CGMPLNLTGAEC

-2150 FRLRLRDGSEYLLN
+2150 FRLQLRDGSEYLLS
-2164 APSRFMMKKW
+2164 ASSRFMMKKW

-2180 NTGPS
+2180 NTGQS
-2185 ESASSIS
+2185 ESVSSLP
-2192 SVPGDQG
+2192 SVPVDCDF
-2199 LPISLNPSLCSSCH
+2199 PISLKPSLCSSCRH
-2213 SLAKCHCS
+2213 LAKCQCA

-2227 STFPRRKPP
+2227 STFLRHKPP
-2236 GAAQT
+2236 GAAQN

-2249 EFSQMPQSHLRSL
+2249 ELTHMPQSHLRSA
-2262 DEQSTISSSHG
+2262 DEHSTISSSVG

-2280 DDEGGV
+2280 GSLKE
-2286 KQTMTHRL
+2286 TMTHRL
-2294 SGASSDSTSASPHSP
+2294 SGASSDNTSSSSPHSLGS
-2309 VFSGQDWLS
+2309 SGHDWLS

-2330 YQKIKP
+2330 FQKIKP
-2336 MLHTPGGLERGSNY
+2336 VSHIPGGRGPERGSNY

-2363 TSTSR
+2363 ASVSR
-2368 SSEPPLLATAG
+2368 SCDPPLLALAG
-2379 WQRDTYQDSALR
+2379 WQQDSYQDSALR

>member
-13 TIGTKLSVP
+13 TIGTRLSVP

-66 VSPIVQ
+66 VSPIVK
-72 QVAPVKHNQEHMA
+72 QVAPVKCNQEHMA
-85 AEDHLNQNLASP
+85 AEDHLNQNIASP
-97 SAVSRSIKKITISG
+97 STVSRSIKKITISG
-111 KERSENKLAAG
+111 KERSENKLAVG
-122 PAQLSITRSTSE
+122 PAQLSITGSTSE
-134 NNNNNNNVTNTSDP
+134 NNNNNNNVTSTSDP

-155 VSCESKPNS
+155 VSCENKSSS

-174 SGASQ
+174 SDESQ
-179 PTQPTQ
+179 PKH
-185 GQARVKV
+185 GQARAKV
-192 DGEKSAQQISVPEL
+192 NGEKSVQQISFPES
-206 QKKEPQRKE
+206 QKKEPQRRE
-215 SHPHTQSEAS
+215 SHPHTQNEAS

-233 DFFTQRNSLFN
+233 DCFTQRNSLFN

-275 EEASHTLQRDLRD
+275 EEASHTLHRDLRD

-348 NKKVEKLEAWIKEKE
+348 NKKVDKLEAWIKEKQE

-433 IQSHLKNYHEN
+433 VQSHLKNYHEN

-465 NNMRKSISVSKE
+465 NNMRKSISASKK

-523 CWALLQKDLRSDR
+523 CWALLQKVLRSDR

-541 IGSTFTRE
+541 IGPAFTRE

-564 GTEMQRIMGKEVKE
+564 GTEPQRIMGKEVKE

-604 DRQSLNHTSSPMG
+604 EQQSVNHTSSPMG
-617 DSPACANDVIVRHQL
+617 DSPGCANDVMVRHQL

-641 EPKVAIAPQGHPQL
+641 EPKVASVPPGHPQL

-718 EGRGLVRAQ
+718 EGHGLVRAQ

-832 LHGHSH
+832 LHSHSH
-838 PHTQCL
+838 PQTQCL

-891 HYSLGQPLH
+891 KYSLGQPLH

-905 APTLMG
+905 APTLLG
-911 LRSSS
+911 LQSSS
-916 GGEPLIES
+916 SGEPLIES

-952 DQAIQELLCKHA
+952 DQAIQELLSKHA

-974 CSSKE
+974 CCSKE

-999 CGLGAL
+999 CGLEAL

-1020 EDVREMENL
+1020 EEVKEMENL

-1039 RVHVLR
+1039 RVHVLG
-1045 AKIQATLQAWTE
+1045 AKIQAMLQAWTE
-1057 LGKSVTENKSHL
+1057 LGKSVTENKSRL

-1109 KPLAA
+1109 RPLAA
-1114 ELDMQIEQK
+1114 ELDIQIEQK
-1123 FEEFDELAATGRKVL
+1123 FEEFDELVATGRGVL

-1189 EATMCSPLTE
+1189 EATMYSPLTE
-1199 SSTPELEA
+1199 SLAPELEA
-1207 YQSHQSPVITCD
+1207 YQSHQSPVISID
-1219 EDKLKAAGDSQSL
+1219 EDKLKAAGDSQSS
-1232 SLLPRQA
+1232 SLLPRQTG
-1239 EQQEEKQIDDG
+1239 QQEEKQIEDG
-1250 YEVMNSIGPRGSV
+1250 YEVMNSIGPRGGE

-1300 SQVQVLDP
+1300 SQVQLLDP
-1308 PARTDEVVEETAEPV
+1308 PARTDEVVEDTSEPV
-1323 HRPTMPQSSACKNFW
+1323 HR
-1338 RRCQGLLENT
+1338 
-1348 LGSLKRKRKIY
+1348 
-1359 RQSANEVSTYL
+1359 VSTYL
-1370 HVKDNNLAA
+1370 HVKDNNLAV

-1427 LTGSGSSSIFSSLK
+1427 LMGSGSSSIFSSLK

-1485 WPLKEGGRKKSSPKS
+1485 WPLKEGRRKKSSPKS
-1500 TARGNRVE
+1500 PASGDGVD

-1513 KNPLLKDIDTE
+1513 KNPLLRDIDTE
-1524 CSGEYCITPYAVS
+1524 CSGEYSITPYAVS
-1537 EGPATLTSTSQVR
+1537 EGPTNLSSTSQVR
-1550 GHCRFLS
+1550 SHCRFLS

-1604 LSSFRQTRPTP
+1604 LSSFKQTRPTP
-1615 AVTHS
+1615 AITHS
-1620 SSDFSF
+1620 SSDFMF
-1626 SETQTSTVVGKALS
+1626 SETQTSTVGAKALP
-1640 DVEKASQPPPALSVG
+1640 DVDKSSQPPPPLSMRD
-1655 EDEDQTV
+1655 DEDQTV
-1662 PCNDLSKTQFGLH
+1662 PCNDLSKTQFSLQ

-1687 EVKVSTADREGT
+1687 EVKTSTADRDGT
-1699 AQPSQLPIYMNQAQS
+1699 SQPSQLPIYVNQAQS
-1714 TVAHKHE
+1714 TAAHKHE

-1732 NGHQYHKGARP
+1732 NGHQYHKTARP

-1794 APCPDILQPKRAVGR
+1794 APCPDILQPKGVVGR
-1809 LMSLEVGGIDCTKT
+1809 LMSLEVGGIDCTKS
-1823 RENSVTSS
+1823 RENSVTPS
-1831 GPSPDTA
+1831 GLSPDTA
-1838 ELEPEPVHLDHQQF
+1838 ELETEPVHLDHQQF

-1878 YQPDQEDTV
+1878 YQPEQEDTV
-1887 PSDQSREPHSQ
+1887 PSDQSREPRSR
-1898 SASPK
+1898 SPSPK
-1903 PPAVLYRNL
+1903 TPAVLYRNL

-1936 YDKEQNPR
+1936 YDKDQSPK
-1944 SHLPPLA
+1944 SHHPPLA

-1999 DEEEGEEVTEA
+1999 DEEEEQEVKEANVGEEV
-2010 KVGEEEDERTRC
+2010 DERTGC
-2022 SKDQSMSLLSVH
+2022 LKDQSMSLLSVH
-2034 MDLDAACH
+2034 MDLDGACC

-2056 EELMATGGRCFTLSG
+2056 EQLMATGGRCFTLSG

-2079 GTLERKHKL
+2079 GTLERKQKL

-2094 AASRGWNSYHAV
+2094 ATSRGWNSYHAV

-2126 CGLPLNLTAAEC
+2126 CGLPLNLMGAEC

-2180 NTGPS
+2180 NTGQS
-2185 ESASSIS
+2185 ESSTS
-2192 SVPGDQG
+2192 SVLGEQG
-2199 LPISLNPSLCSSCH
+2199 LPISLNPSLCSGCH
-2213 SLAKCHCS
+2213 GLAKCHCS

-2227 STFPRRKPP
+2227 STFPRPKPP
-2236 GAAQT
+2236 GPAQT

-2273 GCCDDDE
+2273 GCCDDDD
-2280 DDEGGV
+2280 DDEGSV
-2286 KQTMTHRL
+2286 TMTHRL
-2294 SGASSDSTSASPHSP
+2294 SGASSDNTPSSPHSP
-2309 VFSGQDWLS
+2309 VFSGQDWLG

-2363 TSTSR
+2363 SSTSR
-2368 SSEPPLLATAG
+2368 GSEPPLLAMAG

>member
-13 TIGTKLSVP
+13 TIGTRLSVP

-28 DFTQSYLQSPSLD
+28 EFTQSYLQSQSLD

-66 VSPIVQ
+66 VSPIVKQVVEHKQ
-72 QVAPVKHNQEHMA
+72 QDMA
-85 AEDHLNQNLASP
+85 AEDHLNQNVASP

-111 KERSENKLAAG
+111 SKDRPENKVSVG
-122 PAQLSITRSTSE
+122 PAQLSITGSTSE
-134 NNNNNNNVTNTSDP
+134 NNNNNNNVTSTSDP

-155 VSCESKPNS
+155 VSCENKPS
-164 QFKVLLRKDS
+164 SHFKVLLRKDS
-174 SGASQ
+174 SDEFQ
-179 PTQPTQ
+179 PTQEQT
-185 GQARVKV
+185 RVRLNGDRSV
-192 DGEKSAQQISVPEL
+192 QQIAMPES

-215 SHPHTQSEAS
+215 SHLHTQNEAS
-225 AAAVTSQS
+225 AAVTSQS
-233 DFFTQRNSLFN
+233 DSFTQRNSLFN

-275 EEASHTLQRDLRD
+275 EEASQTLQRDLKD

-321 RDQWHTLKQMAAN
+321 RDQWQTLKQMAAN

-348 NKKVEKLEAWIKEKE
+348 NKKVDKLEAWIKEKQE
-363 EEQSLVNVLGENVD
+363 EEQSLVNVLGESVD

-425 HINKMWLR
+425 HINKMWLKV
-433 IQSHLKNYHEN
+433 QSHLKNYHEN

-459 NTVFAI
+459 NTLFAI
-465 NNMRKSISVSKE
+465 NNMRKSISASKE

-523 CWALLQKDLRSDR
+523 CWALLQKVFRSDR
-536 NTLSP
+536 TTLSP
-541 IGSTFTRE
+541 TGSTFTRE

-564 GTEMQRIMGKEVKE
+564 GTETQRIMGKEVKE

-585 CVSIVEC
+585 CVSTVEC
-592 GSGRRTPSSQSQ
+592 GIGRRTQSHQSQ
-604 DRQSLNHTSSPMG
+604 EQQSVNHTSSPMG
-617 DSPACANDVIVRHQL
+617 DGPVCANDVIVRYQL

-641 EPKVAIAPQGHPQL
+641 EPKLATAPRGHPQL
-655 HIQLQKFTV
+655 HTQLQKFTV

-685 IASFE
+685 VVSFE
-690 GLEAARRYQ
+690 GLEAARRCQ
-699 HTLEQEILTNRA
+699 HALEQEILANRA

-788 SIKESALAGD
+788 SMKESALAGD

-805 ERESCLLEKEVAAR
+805 ERESCLLEKEVAER

-838 PHTQCL
+838 PHTRGL

-855 HRVQSALTQQSSE
+855 HRVQNALTQQNSE

-883 LEESQDGC
+883 LEESQEPSGSQ
-891 HYSLGQPLH
+891 YSLGQPLH

-905 APTLMG
+905 APTLLG
-911 LRSSS
+911 LQSS
-916 GGEPLIES
+916 GSGDPLIES

-952 DQAIQELLCKHA
+952 DQAIHELLSKHA

-974 CSSKE
+974 CCSKE
-979 LSLDILER
+979 LSLDILEK
-987 ETDMAVQCEPDR
+987 ETDMAIQCEPDR
-999 CGLGAL
+999 CGLEAL
-1005 QEKQDHLEIDYEIIR
+1005 QEKQDHLEIDYEVIR
-1020 EDVREMENL
+1020 GEVKEMENQ

-1039 RVHVLR
+1039 RVHVLG
-1045 AKIQATLQAWTE
+1045 AKIQATLQGWAE
-1057 LGKSVTENKSHL
+1057 LGKSVTENKSRL
-1069 QEFVQLQD
+1069 QEFMQLQD

-1092 RSCIFSDTA
+1092 RSCIFSATA

-1123 FEEFDELAATGRKVL
+1123 FEEFDELVATGRNLL

-1175 KKSRQEPSQDNIYS
+1175 KTSRQELAQDNIYS

-1199 SSTPELEA
+1199 SLAPELEA
-1207 YQSHQSPVITCD
+1207 YQSHQSPVVTSD
-1219 EDKLKAAGDSQSL
+1219 EDKLKAAGGSRPSSL
-1232 SLLPRQA
+1232 PLGQA
-1239 EQQEEKQIDDG
+1239 EQQEEKQFEDG
-1250 YEVMNSIGPRGSV
+1250 YEVMNSIGPRGGE
-1263 ASSSE
+1263 ATSSE
-1268 SPKPSIVVLKEPNS
+1268 SPKPSIVVLKEPSS
-1282 PTLGG
+1282 PALGG

-1300 SQVQVLDP
+1300 SQVEVLDP
-1308 PARTDEVVEETAEPV
+1308 PARTDEVVDKTSEPV
-1323 HRPTMPQSSACKNFW
+1323 HRPTVPQSSACKNFW

-1359 RQSANEVSTYL
+1359 RQSANE
-1370 HVKDNNLAA
+1370 
-1379 APVYESITLPR
+1379 
-1390 QKSRS
+1390 
-1395 GASASPT
+1395 
-1402 FLSSSSSSPSS
+1402 
-1413 SAPAPQTT
+1413 
-1421 NVTFHP
+1421 
-1427 LTGSGSSSIFSSLK
+1427 
-1441 RMGKKRKRKRDAR
+1441 
-1454 RHTIQKIM
+1454 
-1462 GVEEQTEGM
+1462 
-1471 PHYACETIT
+1471 
-1480 YDTHT
+1480 
-1485 WPLKEGGRKKSSPKS
+1485 
-1500 TARGNRVE
+1500 
-1508 AIAYM
+1508 
-1513 KNPLLKDIDTE
+1513 
-1524 CSGEYCITPYAVS
+1524 
-1537 EGPATLTSTSQVR
+1537 
-1550 GHCRFLS
+1550 
-1557 LGSVLSFDLPKDMTL
+1557 
-1572 IPSIQ
+1572 
-1577 DIITIAPPESKK
+1577 
-1589 GAGTDPDPHSQRHSA
+1589 
-1604 LSSFRQTRPTP
+1604 
-1615 AVTHS
+1615 
-1620 SSDFSF
+1620 
-1626 SETQTSTVVGKALS
+1626 
-1640 DVEKASQPPPALSVG
+1640 
-1655 EDEDQTV
+1655 
-1662 PCNDLSKTQFGLH
+1662 
-1675 EDAEQEWDKMSS
+1675 
-1687 EVKVSTADREGT
+1687 
-1699 AQPSQLPIYMNQAQS
+1699 
-1714 TVAHKHE
+1714 
-1721 CPSVHTLIRDL
+1721 
-1732 NGHQYHKGARP
+1732 
-1743 HSVREESPGLQCL
+1743 
-1756 SQASHMVVNLKSTVS
+1756 
-1771 VSVRQDSVDSG
+1771 
-1782 ISTSS
+1782 
-1787 SIKLCTD
+1787 
-1794 APCPDILQPKRAVGR
+1794 
-1809 LMSLEVGGIDCTKT
+1809 
-1823 RENSVTSS
+1823 
-1831 GPSPDTA
+1831 
-1838 ELEPEPVHLDHQQF
+1838 
-1852 EEEEEELEDIWNQT
+1852 
-1866 TNYRQSICSDIM
+1866 
-1878 YQPDQEDTV
+1878 
-1887 PSDQSREPHSQ
+1887 
-1898 SASPK
+1898 
-1903 PPAVLYRNL
+1903 
-1912 VTASAPNLLVAE
+1912 
-1924 FRLPSHI
+1924 
-1931 QSLLG
+1931 
-1936 YDKEQNPR
+1936 
-1944 SHLPPLA
+1944 
-1951 IGDRRSWAA
+1951 
-1960 FPNREPAS
+1960 
-1968 KTAVTVNET
+1968 
-1977 ASDPVKLP
+1977 
-1985 DVGDNQRYIYQYRE
+1985 
-1999 DEEEGEEVTEA
+1999 
-2010 KVGEEEDERTRC
+2010 
-2022 SKDQSMSLLSVH
+2022 DQSMSLLSVH
-2034 MDLDAACH
+2034 MGLDGVCQ
-2042 QRKASQSLEDMEKQ
+2042 QRKASQSLDNMEKQ
-2056 EELMATGGRCFTLSG
+2056 EGSVATGGRCITLSG

-2112 CFYQERKDTLRSSA
+2112 CFYQDRKDTLRSSA
-2126 CGLPLNLTAAEC
+2126 CGLPLNLMGAEC
-2138 SPAPE
+2138 SPATE

-2150 FRLRLRDGSEYLLN
+2150 FRLQLRDGSEYLLN
-2164 APSRFMMKKW
+2164 ACSRFMMKKW

-2180 NTGPS
+2180 NTGQS
-2185 ESASSIS
+2185 ESLS
-2192 SVPGDQG
+2192 SVPVDQDF
-2199 LPISLNPSLCSSCH
+2199 PISIKPLCPGCH
-2213 SLAKCHCS
+2213 GLAKCHCS

-2236 GAAQT
+2236 GTTHT
-2241 KEIVVLTR
+2241 KGIVVLTR
-2249 EFSQMPQSHLRSL
+2249 EFTHMPQSHLRSV
-2262 DEQSTISSSHG
+2262 DEQSTVSSSDG
-2273 GCCDDDE
+2273 GGCDDDE
-2280 DDEGGV
+2280 GSL
-2286 KQTMTHRL
+2286 KKTMTHRL
-2294 SGASSDSTSASPHSP
+2294 SGASSINTSSSPHSS
-2309 VFSGQDWLS
+2309 VSSGHDWLS

-2330 YQKIKP
+2330 FQKIKP
-2336 MLHTPGGLERGSNY
+2336 MLHTPGGGGLERGSNY

-2363 TSTSR
+2363 PSASR
-2368 SSEPPLLATAG
+2368 SSEPPLLALAG
-2379 WQRDTYQDSALR
+2379 WQQDTYQDSALR

>member
-13 TIGTKLSVP
+13 TIGTRLSVP

-28 DFTQSYLQSPSLD
+28 DFTQSYLQSTSLD
-41 NCTLQHN
+41 NCALQHN

-53 LSRSQVCAHGPCL
+53 LSRSQVCARDPCL
-66 VSPIVQ
+66 VSPIVKQ
-72 QVAPVKHNQEHMA
+72 AAPVKRDQEEHMA
-85 AEDHLNQNLASP
+85 AEDHLNQNVASSSSSSS

-111 KERSENKLAAG
+111 KERSESTG
-122 PAQLSITRSTSE
+122 PARQLSITGSTSE
-134 NNNNNNNVTNTSDP
+134 NNNNNNNNVTSTSDP

-155 VSCESKPNS
+155 VSCENKPHS
-164 QFKVLLRKDS
+164 QFKVLLRKD
-174 SGASQ
+174 GDEHQ
-179 PTQPTQ
+179 PTH
-185 GQARVKV
+185 GQSRVRLN
-192 DGEKSAQQISVPEL
+192 GEKYVQQISVPES
-206 QKKEPQRKE
+206 QKKEPQRIE
-215 SHPHTQSEAS
+215 SHPHTQNEAS
-225 AAAVTSQS
+225 AAAASHS
-233 DFFTQRNSLFN
+233 DCFTQRNSLFN
-244 KEVLQAEAWIKG
+244 KEVLQAEAWIRS

-275 EEASHTLQRDLRD
+275 EEASQTLQRDLKD

-315 KQLSQL
+315 KQLGQL
-321 RDQWHTLKQMAAN
+321 RDQWQTLKQTAAN

-348 NKKVEKLEAWIKEKE
+348 NKKVDKLEAWIKEKQE
-363 EEQSLVNVLGENVD
+363 EEPSLVNVLGENVD

-411 QGKTDGKNISSRRK
+411 QGKTDGKNISTRRK
-425 HINKMWLR
+425 HINKMWLKV
-433 IQSHLKNYHEN
+433 QSHLKNYHEN

-459 NTVFAI
+459 NTLFAI
-465 NNMRKSISVSKE
+465 NNMMKSLSASKE
-477 LDSFGDR
+477 CDGFGDR

-510 AAGVTQKQSEVKD
+510 ATGVTQKQSEVKD
-523 CWALLQKDLRSDR
+523 CWALLHKVFRSDR
-536 NTLSP
+536 TMLSP
-541 IGSTFTRE
+541 TGSTFTRE
-549 DADPLTLA
+549 DADPLTPA
-557 REPQCNV
+557 CEPQGNV
-564 GTEMQRIMGKEVKE
+564 GTETQRIMGKEVKE

-585 CVSIVEC
+585 CVSTVEC
-592 GSGRRTPSSQSQ
+592 ENGRRVLCSQSQ
-604 DRQSLNHTSSPMG
+604 EQPSVNHTSPPVG
-617 DSPACANDVIVRHQL
+617 DSPACANDVIIRHQL
-632 KGESRKPRA
+632 KAESRKPKA
-641 EPKVAIAPQGHPQL
+641 EPKLAAAPPGHPQL
-655 HIQLQKFTV
+655 HMQLQKFTI

-685 IASFE
+685 IAGFE
-690 GLEAARRYQ
+690 GLEAARRCQ
-699 HTLEQEILTNRA
+699 HTLERDILTNRA

-727 HPGSAKIEE
+727 HPGSARIEE

-788 SIKESALAGD
+788 SMKESALAGD
-798 PETMSMA
+798 PETMSVA

-819 SLELSA
+819 SLELGA
-825 LRQEVDR
+825 LRQEVDL

-838 PHTQCL
+838 PLTQWL
-844 PARMEEVERKY
+844 PARMDEVERKY

-891 HYSLGQPLH
+891 RYSLGQPLH
-900 SEISS
+900 SEISH
-905 APTLMG
+905 APSLLG
-911 LRSSS
+911 LQSSGS
-916 GGEPLIES
+916 GGGGGEPLIET

-952 DQAIQELLCKHA
+952 DQAIQDLLSKHA
-964 SLAVRVEECL
+964 GLVVHVEECL
-974 CSSKE
+974 CCSKE
-979 LSLDILER
+979 LGLDILER
-987 ETDMAVQCEPDR
+987 ETDLAIQCEPER
-999 CGLGAL
+999 CGLEAL
-1005 QEKQDHLEIDYEIIR
+1005 QERQDHLEIDYEVMR
-1020 EDVREMENL
+1020 EEVKEMENL

-1039 RVHVLR
+1039 RVHVLG
-1045 AKIQATLQAWTE
+1045 AKIQATLQAWAE
-1057 LGKSVTENKSHL
+1057 LGRSVAENKSRL

-1101 LHLGKDGQ
+1101 LHPGKDGQ
-1109 KPLAA
+1109 RPLAA
-1114 ELDMQIEQK
+1114 ELDMQIELK
-1123 FEEFDELAATGRKVL
+1123 FEEFDELAVAGRNLL
-1138 DKEHHLTQMVRERME
+1138 DKEHHLTQMVRERLE

-1175 KKSRQEPSQDNIYS
+1175 KRSRQELSQDNIYS
-1189 EATMCSPLTE
+1189 EATMCSTLSELPKQI
-1199 SSTPELEA
+1199 SAPELHA
-1207 YQSHQSPVITCD
+1207 YESHQSLLIIS
-1219 EDKLKAAGDSQSL
+1219 EGDKSSVSGDSRPSSL
-1232 SLLPRQA
+1232 PPRQT
-1239 EQQEEKQIDDG
+1239 EQQEEKQLEDG
-1250 YEVMNSIGPRGSV
+1250 YEVMNSIGPMGGE
-1263 ASSSE
+1263 ASLPE
-1268 SPKPSIVVLKEPNS
+1268 SAKPSIVVLKEPSS

-1300 SQVQVLDP
+1300 SQVQVLEP
-1308 PARTDEVVEETAEPV
+1308 PAGTEEVVEDTSEPV
-1323 HRPTMPQSSACKNFW
+1323 HR
-1338 RRCQGLLENT
+1338 
-1348 LGSLKRKRKIY
+1348 
-1359 RQSANEVSTYL
+1359 VSTYL

-1395 GASASPT
+1395 AASASPT
-1402 FLSSSSSSPSS
+1402 FLPSLSSSLPSS
-1413 SAPAPQTT
+1413 ASAPQTT

-1427 LTGSGSSSIFSSLK
+1427 STGSGSGFLFSSLK

-1462 GVEEQTEGM
+1462 GVEAQTEEVA
-1471 PHYACETIT
+1471 HYGCDTMT

-1485 WPLKEGGRKKSSPKS
+1485 WPLKEGRRKKSSPKS
-1500 TARGNRVE
+1500 PAGGNGIE
-1508 AIAYM
+1508 AIDYM

-1524 CSGEYCITPYAVS
+1524 CSGEYSIIPYAVS
-1537 EGPATLTSTSQVR
+1537 EGPNPPSSTSQVR
-1550 GHCRFLS
+1550 SHCRFLS

-1604 LSSFRQTRPTP
+1604 LSSFKQTRPP
-1615 AVTHS
+1615 AAIMHGS
-1620 SSDFSF
+1620 SELSF
-1626 SETQTSTVVGKALS
+1626 SETPTPTPVVKVLS
-1640 DVEKASQPPPALSVG
+1640 DADKSSQPPPPLSLR
-1655 EDEDQTV
+1655 EDEDQTI
-1662 PCNDLSKTQFGLH
+1662 PCKTQFCLH
-1675 EDAEQEWDKMSS
+1675 KAAEQEQ
-1687 EVKVSTADREGT
+1687 DRDGT
-1699 AQPSQLPIYMNQAQS
+1699 SQPSDLPIYVNQAQS
-1714 TVAHKHE
+1714 TAAHKHE
-1721 CPSVHTLIRDL
+1721 CLSVHTLIRDL
-1732 NGHQYHKGARP
+1732 NGHQYHKCAKP
-1743 HSVREESPGLQCL
+1743 HSVRDVSPGLQCL

-1771 VSVRQDSVDSG
+1771 VSVHQDPVESG
-1782 ISTSS
+1782 ISTPS
-1787 SIKLCTD
+1787 SIKVCAD
-1794 APCPDILQPKRAVGR
+1794 APCPDVPQPKVVVGR
-1809 LMSLEVGGIDCTKT
+1809 LVSLQVGGIDCSKT
-1823 RENSVTSS
+1823 RQNNAIPL
-1831 GPSPDTA
+1831 GPSA
-1838 ELEPEPVHLDHQQF
+1838 EQQTEPVHLDHQQF

-1878 YQPDQEDTV
+1878 YQPSQEDCV
-1887 PSDQSREPHSQ
+1887 PSDQPDVPHSR
-1898 SASPK
+1898 SPSPK
-1903 PPAVLYRNL
+1903 TPDVLYRNL

-1936 YDKEQNPR
+1936 YDKEHR
-1944 SHLPPLA
+1944 AKVRLPPLA
-1951 IGDRRSWAA
+1951 SGDRRSWAA

-1968 KTAVTVNET
+1968 KTKSVTLNET
-1977 ASDPVKLP
+1977 ASDPMKLP

-1999 DEEEGEEVTEA
+1999 DEEEKEEEKVEEA
-2010 KVGEEEDERTRC
+2010 KVREEADEHIGG
-2022 SKDQSMSLLSVH
+2022 SKNQSMSLLSVH
-2034 MDLDAACH
+2034 MDLDRACQ
-2042 QRKASQSLEDMEKQ
+2042 QRSSLSLEDMEKK

-2071 KPELQSME
+2071 KPDLQSME

-2094 AASRGWNSYHAV
+2094 AASRGWSSYHAV
-2106 LYRHTL
+2106 LHRHTL

-2126 CGLPLNLTAAEC
+2126 CGLPLNLLGAEC

-2150 FRLRLRDGSEYLLN
+2150 FRLQLRDGSEYLLN

-2180 NTGPS
+2180 NTGQS
-2185 ESASSIS
+2185 EPVSAMS
-2192 SVPGDQG
+2192 SVPVNQG
-2199 LPISLNPSLCSSCH
+2199 LPISLNPSPCSGCRG
-2213 SLAKCHCS
+2213 LAKCHCS

-2249 EFSQMPQSHLRSL
+2249 EFSQMPHSHLRSL
-2262 DEQSTISSSHG
+2262 DEHSTISPSHG

-2280 DDEGGV
+2280 DRA
-2286 KQTMTHRL
+2286 KQTMTHRQ
-2294 SGASSDSTSASPHSP
+2294 STTSSSITSSSPHSP

-2330 YQKIKP
+2330 YQRIRP
-2336 MLHTPGGLERGSNY
+2336 LLHPAGGLERGSNY

-2356 GDKSSDS
+2356 GDKSSDG
-2363 TSTSR
+2363 TSICR
-2368 SSEPPLLATAG
+2368 SSEPSVLAAAE
-2379 WQRDTYQDSALR
+2379 WQQDACQDSALR

>member
-13 TIGTKLSVP
+13 TIGTRLSVP

-66 VSPIVQ
+66 VSPIVK
-72 QVAPVKHNQEHMA
+72 QVAPVKHSQEHMA
-85 AEDHLNQNLASP
+85 AEDHLNQNVASP

-111 KERSENKLAAG
+111 RERSEDKLSVG
-122 PAQLSITRSTSE
+122 PAQLSITGSTSE
-134 NNNNNNNVTNTSDP
+134 NNNNNNNVTSTSDP

-155 VSCESKPNS
+155 VSCENKPNS
-164 QFKVLLRKDS
+164 QFKVLLRKDGS
-174 SGASQ
+174 DEFQ
-179 PTQPTQ
+179 PTH
-185 GQARVKV
+185 GQAGVKLSGDKPV
-192 DGEKSAQQISVPEL
+192 QQISVPEL

-215 SHPHTQSEAS
+215 SHPHTQNEAS
-225 AAAVTSQS
+225 AAVISQS
-233 DFFTQRNSLFN
+233 DSFTQRNSIFS

-275 EEASHTLQRDLRD
+275 EEASQTLQRDLKD

-302 LICKLNPTSDLVK
+302 LVCKLNPTSDLVK

-321 RDQWHTLKQMAAN
+321 REQWQTLKQTAAN

-348 NKKVEKLEAWIKEKE
+348 NKKVDKLEAWIKEKQE

-425 HINKMWLR
+425 HINKMWLKV
-433 IQSHLKNYHEN
+433 QSHLKNYHEN

-459 NTVFAI
+459 NTLFAI
-465 NNMRKSISVSKE
+465 NNMRKSISASKE

-523 CWALLQKDLRSDR
+523 CWALLQKVFRSDR
-536 NTLSP
+536 TTLSP
-541 IGSTFTRE
+541 TGSTFTRE
-549 DADPLTLA
+549 DADPLTLT

-564 GTEMQRIMGKEVKE
+564 GMETQRIMGKEVKE

-585 CVSIVEC
+585 CVSAVEC
-592 GSGRRTPSSQSQ
+592 GSGRRTPSGQSQ
-604 DRQSLNHTSSPMG
+604 EQQSANHTSSPVG
-617 DSPACANDVIVRHQL
+617 DSPACAHDVIVRHQL

-641 EPKVAIAPQGHPQL
+641 EPKLATAPQGHPQL
-655 HIQLQKFTV
+655 HTQLQKFTV

-685 IASFE
+685 VASFD
-690 GLEAARRYQ
+690 GLEAARRCQ

-727 HPGSAKIEE
+727 HPGSARIEE

-788 SIKESALAGD
+788 SMKESALAGD

-819 SLELSA
+819 SLELRA

-832 LHGHSH
+832 LQGHSH

-891 HYSLGQPLH
+891 QYSLGQPLH

-905 APTLMG
+905 TPPLLG
-911 LRSSS
+911 LQSSG

-952 DQAIQELLCKHA
+952 DQAIQELLSKHA

-974 CSSKE
+974 CCTKE

-999 CGLGAL
+999 CGLEAL
-1005 QEKQDHLEIDYEIIR
+1005 QEKQDHLEIDYEVIR
-1020 EDVREMENL
+1020 EEVKEMENL

-1045 AKIQATLQAWTE
+1045 EKIQATLQAWTE
-1057 LGKSVTENKSHL
+1057 LGRSVTENKSRL
-1069 QEFVQLQD
+1069 REFVQLQD

-1109 KPLAA
+1109 KPLAT
-1114 ELDMQIEQK
+1114 ELDKQIEQK
-1123 FEEFDELAATGRKVL
+1123 FEEFDELAAAGRNLL
-1138 DKEHHLTQMVRERME
+1138 DKEHHLTQMVKERME

-1189 EATMCSPLTE
+1189 EATMCSPSTE
-1199 SSTPELEA
+1199 SLAPELDA
-1207 YQSHQSPVITCD
+1207 YQSHQSPLVPSD
-1219 EDKLKAAGDSQSL
+1219 EDKLKAAGDSQPS

-1239 EQQEEKQIDDG
+1239 EQQEEKQTEDG
-1250 YEVMNSIGPRGSV
+1250 YEVMNSIGPRGGE

-1268 SPKPSIVVLKEPNS
+1268 SPKPSIVVLKEPSS
-1282 PTLGG
+1282 PSLGG

-1308 PARTDEVVEETAEPV
+1308 PARTDEVVEETSEPV
-1323 HRPTMPQSSACKNFW
+1323 HR
-1338 RRCQGLLENT
+1338 
-1348 LGSLKRKRKIY
+1348 
-1359 RQSANEVSTYL
+1359 
-1370 HVKDNNLAA
+1370 
-1379 APVYESITLPR
+1379 
-1390 QKSRS
+1390 
-1395 GASASPT
+1395 
-1402 FLSSSSSSPSS
+1402 
-1413 SAPAPQTT
+1413 
-1421 NVTFHP
+1421 
-1427 LTGSGSSSIFSSLK
+1427 
-1441 RMGKKRKRKRDAR
+1441 
-1454 RHTIQKIM
+1454 
-1462 GVEEQTEGM
+1462 
-1471 PHYACETIT
+1471 
-1480 YDTHT
+1480 
-1485 WPLKEGGRKKSSPKS
+1485 
-1500 TARGNRVE
+1500 
-1508 AIAYM
+1508 
-1513 KNPLLKDIDTE
+1513 
-1524 CSGEYCITPYAVS
+1524 
-1537 EGPATLTSTSQVR
+1537 
-1550 GHCRFLS
+1550 
-1557 LGSVLSFDLPKDMTL
+1557 
-1572 IPSIQ
+1572 
-1577 DIITIAPPESKK
+1577 
-1589 GAGTDPDPHSQRHSA
+1589 
-1604 LSSFRQTRPTP
+1604 
-1615 AVTHS
+1615 
-1620 SSDFSF
+1620 
-1626 SETQTSTVVGKALS
+1626 
-1640 DVEKASQPPPALSVG
+1640 
-1655 EDEDQTV
+1655 
-1662 PCNDLSKTQFGLH
+1662 
-1675 EDAEQEWDKMSS
+1675 
-1687 EVKVSTADREGT
+1687 
-1699 AQPSQLPIYMNQAQS
+1699 
-1714 TVAHKHE
+1714 
-1721 CPSVHTLIRDL
+1721 
-1732 NGHQYHKGARP
+1732 
-1743 HSVREESPGLQCL
+1743 
-1756 SQASHMVVNLKSTVS
+1756 
-1771 VSVRQDSVDSG
+1771 
-1782 ISTSS
+1782 
-1787 SIKLCTD
+1787 
-1794 APCPDILQPKRAVGR
+1794 
-1809 LMSLEVGGIDCTKT
+1809 
-1823 RENSVTSS
+1823 
-1831 GPSPDTA
+1831 
-1838 ELEPEPVHLDHQQF
+1838 
-1852 EEEEEELEDIWNQT
+1852 
-1866 TNYRQSICSDIM
+1866 
-1878 YQPDQEDTV
+1878 
-1887 PSDQSREPHSQ
+1887 
-1898 SASPK
+1898 
-1903 PPAVLYRNL
+1903 
-1912 VTASAPNLLVAE
+1912 
-1924 FRLPSHI
+1924 
-1931 QSLLG
+1931 
-1936 YDKEQNPR
+1936 
-1944 SHLPPLA
+1944 
-1951 IGDRRSWAA
+1951 
-1960 FPNREPAS
+1960 
-1968 KTAVTVNET
+1968 
-1977 ASDPVKLP
+1977 
-1985 DVGDNQRYIYQYRE
+1985 
-1999 DEEEGEEVTEA
+1999 
-2010 KVGEEEDERTRC
+2010 
-2022 SKDQSMSLLSVH
+2022 DQSMSLLSVH
-2034 MDLDAACH
+2034 MDLDGTRQ
-2042 QRKASQSLEDMEKQ
+2042 QRKALQSLEDMEK
-2056 EELMATGGRCFTLSG
+2056 LVATGGRCFTLSG
-2071 KPELQSME
+2071 KPELQAME

-2112 CFYQERKDTLRSSA
+2112 CFYQDRKDTLRSSA
-2126 CGLPLNLTAAEC
+2126 CGLPLNLTGAEC

-2150 FRLRLRDGSEYLLN
+2150 FRLQLRDGSEYLLN

-2180 NTGPS
+2180 NTGQS
-2185 ESASSIS
+2185 ESVSSIS
-2192 SVPGDQG
+2192 SVPVDQG
-2199 LPISLNPSLCSSCH
+2199 LPFSLNPSLCCH
-2213 SLAKCHCS
+2213 GLAKCHCS
-2221 SRHDVT
+2221 SQHDVT

-2273 GCCDDDE
+2273 GCCDDDDDDD
-2280 DDEGGV
+2280 DDEGSV
-2286 KQTMTHRL
+2286 KQTVTHRL
-2294 SGASSDSTSASPHSP
+2294 SGASSDNTSPSPHSP
-2309 VFSGQDWLS
+2309 VFSSQDWLS

-2336 MLHTPGGLERGSNY
+2336 VLHKPGGLERGSNY

-2363 TSTSR
+2363 ASTSR
-2368 SSEPPLLATAG
+2368 SSEPPLLAGAG
-2379 WQRDTYQDSALR
+2379 WQQGAYQDSALR

>member
-13 TIGTKLSVP
+13 TIGTRLSVP

-28 DFTQSYLQSPSLD
+28 DFTQSYLQSTSLD
-41 NCTLQHN
+41 NCALQHN

-53 LSRSQVCAHGPCL
+53 LSRSQVCARDPCL
-66 VSPIVQ
+66 VSPIVKQ
-72 QVAPVKHNQEHMA
+72 AAPVKRDQEEHMA
-85 AEDHLNQNLASP
+85 AEDHLNQNVASSSSSSS

-111 KERSENKLAAG
+111 KERSESTG
-122 PAQLSITRSTSE
+122 PARQLSITGSTSE
-134 NNNNNNNVTNTSDP
+134 NNNNNNNNVTSTSDP

-155 VSCESKPNS
+155 VSCENKPHS
-164 QFKVLLRKDS
+164 QFKVLLRKD
-174 SGASQ
+174 GDEHQ
-179 PTQPTQ
+179 PTH
-185 GQARVKV
+185 GQSRVRLN
-192 DGEKSAQQISVPEL
+192 GEKYVQQISVPES
-206 QKKEPQRKE
+206 QKKEPQRIE
-215 SHPHTQSEAS
+215 SHPHTQNEAS
-225 AAAVTSQS
+225 AAAASHS
-233 DFFTQRNSLFN
+233 DCFTQRNSLFN
-244 KEVLQAEAWIKG
+244 KEVLQAEAWIRS

-275 EEASHTLQRDLRD
+275 EEASQTLQRDLKD

-315 KQLSQL
+315 KQLGQL
-321 RDQWHTLKQMAAN
+321 RDQWQTLKQTAAN

-348 NKKVEKLEAWIKEKE
+348 NKKVDKLEAWIKEKE
-363 EEQSLVNVLGENVD
+363 EEPSLVNVLGENVD

-411 QGKTDGKNISSRRK
+411 QGKTDGKNISTRRK
-425 HINKMWLR
+425 HINKMWLKV
-433 IQSHLKNYHEN
+433 QSHLKNYHEN

-459 NTVFAI
+459 NTLFAI
-465 NNMRKSISVSKE
+465 NNMMKSLSASKE
-477 LDSFGDR
+477 CDGFGDR

-510 AAGVTQKQSEVKD
+510 ATGVTQKQSEVKD
-523 CWALLQKDLRSDR
+523 CWALLHKVFRSDR
-536 NTLSP
+536 TMLSP
-541 IGSTFTRE
+541 TGSTFTRE
-549 DADPLTLA
+549 DADPLTPA
-557 REPQCNV
+557 CEPQGNV
-564 GTEMQRIMGKEVKE
+564 GTETQRIMGKEVKE

-585 CVSIVEC
+585 CVSTVEC
-592 GSGRRTPSSQSQ
+592 ENGRRVLCSQSQ
-604 DRQSLNHTSSPMG
+604 EQPSVNHTSPPVG
-617 DSPACANDVIVRHQL
+617 DSPACANDVIIRHQL
-632 KGESRKPRA
+632 KAESRKPKA
-641 EPKVAIAPQGHPQL
+641 EPKLAAAPPGHPQL
-655 HIQLQKFTV
+655 HMQLQKFTI

-685 IASFE
+685 IAGFE
-690 GLEAARRYQ
+690 GLEAARRCQ
-699 HTLEQEILTNRA
+699 HTLERDILTNRA

-727 HPGSAKIEE
+727 HPGSARIEE

-788 SIKESALAGD
+788 SMKESALAGD
-798 PETMSMA
+798 PETMSVA

-819 SLELSA
+819 SLELGA
-825 LRQEVDR
+825 LRQEVDL

-838 PHTQCL
+838 PLTQWL
-844 PARMEEVERKY
+844 PARMDEVERKY

-891 HYSLGQPLH
+891 RYSLGQPLH
-900 SEISS
+900 SEISH
-905 APTLMG
+905 APSLLG
-911 LRSSS
+911 LQSSGS
-916 GGEPLIES
+916 GGGGGEPLIET

-952 DQAIQELLCKHA
+952 DQAIQDLLSKHA
-964 SLAVRVEECL
+964 GLVVHVEECL
-974 CSSKE
+974 CCSKE
-979 LSLDILER
+979 LGLDILER
-987 ETDMAVQCEPDR
+987 ETDLAIQCEPER
-999 CGLGAL
+999 CGLEAL
-1005 QEKQDHLEIDYEIIR
+1005 QERQDHLEIDYEVMR
-1020 EDVREMENL
+1020 EEVKEMENL

-1039 RVHVLR
+1039 RVHVLG
-1045 AKIQATLQAWTE
+1045 AKIQATLQAWAE
-1057 LGKSVTENKSHL
+1057 LGRSVAENKSRL

-1101 LHLGKDGQ
+1101 LHPGKDGQ
-1109 KPLAA
+1109 RPLAA
-1114 ELDMQIEQK
+1114 ELDMQIELK
-1123 FEEFDELAATGRKVL
+1123 FEEFDELAVAGRNLL
-1138 DKEHHLTQMVRERME
+1138 DKEHHLTQMVRERLE

-1175 KKSRQEPSQDNIYS
+1175 KRSRQELSQDNIYS
-1189 EATMCSPLTE
+1189 EATMCSTLSELPKQI
-1199 SSTPELEA
+1199 SAPELHA
-1207 YQSHQSPVITCD
+1207 YESHQSLLIIS
-1219 EDKLKAAGDSQSL
+1219 EGDKSSVSGDSRPSSL
-1232 SLLPRQA
+1232 PPRQT
-1239 EQQEEKQIDDG
+1239 EQQEEKQLEDG
-1250 YEVMNSIGPRGSV
+1250 YEVMNSIGPMGGE
-1263 ASSSE
+1263 ASLPE
-1268 SPKPSIVVLKEPNS
+1268 SAKPSIVVLKEPSS

-1300 SQVQVLDP
+1300 SQVQVLEP
-1308 PARTDEVVEETAEPV
+1308 PAGTEEVVEDTSEPV
-1323 HRPTMPQSSACKNFW
+1323 HRPNVPHSSSCKNFW

-1395 GASASPT
+1395 AASASPT
-1402 FLSSSSSSPSS
+1402 FLPSLSSSLPSS
-1413 SAPAPQTT
+1413 ASAPQTT

-1427 LTGSGSSSIFSSLK
+1427 STGSGSGFLFSSLK

-1462 GVEEQTEGM
+1462 GVEAQTEEVA
-1471 PHYACETIT
+1471 HYGCDTMT

-1485 WPLKEGGRKKSSPKS
+1485 WPLKEGRRKKSSPKS
-1500 TARGNRVE
+1500 PAGGNGIE
-1508 AIAYM
+1508 AIDYM

-1524 CSGEYCITPYAVS
+1524 CSGEYSIIPYAVS
-1537 EGPATLTSTSQVR
+1537 EGPNPPSSTSQVR
-1550 GHCRFLS
+1550 SHCRFLS

-1604 LSSFRQTRPTP
+1604 LSSFKQTRPP
-1615 AVTHS
+1615 AAIMHGS
-1620 SSDFSF
+1620 SELSF
-1626 SETQTSTVVGKALS
+1626 SETPTPTPVVKVLS
-1640 DVEKASQPPPALSVG
+1640 DADKSSQPPPPLSLR
-1655 EDEDQTV
+1655 EDEDQTI
-1662 PCNDLSKTQFGLH
+1662 PCKTQFCLH
-1675 EDAEQEWDKMSS
+1675 KAAEQEQ
-1687 EVKVSTADREGT
+1687 DRDGT
-1699 AQPSQLPIYMNQAQS
+1699 SQPSDLPIYVNQAQS
-1714 TVAHKHE
+1714 TAAHKHE
-1721 CPSVHTLIRDL
+1721 CLSVHTLIRDL
-1732 NGHQYHKGARP
+1732 NGHQYHKCAKP
-1743 HSVREESPGLQCL
+1743 HSVRDVSPGLQCL

-1771 VSVRQDSVDSG
+1771 VSVHQDPVESG
-1782 ISTSS
+1782 ISTPS
-1787 SIKLCTD
+1787 SIKVCAD
-1794 APCPDILQPKRAVGR
+1794 APCPDVPQPKVVVGR
-1809 LMSLEVGGIDCTKT
+1809 LVSLQVGGIDCSKT
-1823 RENSVTSS
+1823 RQNNAIPL
-1831 GPSPDTA
+1831 GPSA
-1838 ELEPEPVHLDHQQF
+1838 EQQTEPVHLDHQQF

-1878 YQPDQEDTV
+1878 YQPSQEDCV
-1887 PSDQSREPHSQ
+1887 PSDQPDVPHSR
-1898 SASPK
+1898 SPSPK
-1903 PPAVLYRNL
+1903 TPDVLYRNL

-1936 YDKEQNPR
+1936 YDKEHR
-1944 SHLPPLA
+1944 AKVRLPPLA
-1951 IGDRRSWAA
+1951 SGDRRSWAA

-1968 KTAVTVNET
+1968 KTKSVTLNET
-1977 ASDPVKLP
+1977 ASDPMKLP

-1999 DEEEGEEVTEA
+1999 DEEEKEEEKVEEA
-2010 KVGEEEDERTRC
+2010 KVREEADEHIGG
-2022 SKDQSMSLLSVH
+2022 SKNQSMSLLSVH
-2034 MDLDAACH
+2034 MDLDRACQ
-2042 QRKASQSLEDMEKQ
+2042 QRSSLSLEDMEKK

-2071 KPELQSME
+2071 KPDLQSME

-2094 AASRGWNSYHAV
+2094 AASRGWSSYHAV
-2106 LYRHTL
+2106 LHRHTL

-2126 CGLPLNLTAAEC
+2126 CGLPLNLLGAEC

-2150 FRLRLRDGSEYLLN
+2150 FRLQLRDGSEYLLN

-2180 NTGPS
+2180 NTGQS
-2185 ESASSIS
+2185 EPVSAMS
-2192 SVPGDQG
+2192 SVPVNQG
-2199 LPISLNPSLCSSCH
+2199 LPISLNPSPCSGCRG
-2213 SLAKCHCS
+2213 LAKCHCS

-2249 EFSQMPQSHLRSL
+2249 EFSQMPHSHLRSL
-2262 DEQSTISSSHG
+2262 DEHSTISPSHG

-2280 DDEGGV
+2280 DRA
-2286 KQTMTHRL
+2286 KQTMTHRQ
-2294 SGASSDSTSASPHSP
+2294 STTSSSITSSSPHSP

-2330 YQKIKP
+2330 YQRIRP
-2336 MLHTPGGLERGSNY
+2336 LLHPAGGLERGSNY

-2356 GDKSSDS
+2356 GDKSSDG
-2363 TSTSR
+2363 TSICR
-2368 SSEPPLLATAG
+2368 SSEPSVLAAAE
-2379 WQRDTYQDSALR
+2379 WQQDACQDSALR

>member
-13 TIGTKLSVP
+13 TIGTRLSVP

-28 DFTQSYLQSPSLD
+28 DFAQSYLQSQSLD

-66 VSPIVQ
+66 VSPIAK
-72 QVAPVKHNQEHMA
+72 QVAPVKRNQEDMA
-85 AEDHLNQNLASP
+85 AEDHLNQNVASP

-111 KERSENKLAAG
+111 SKERSESKVSVG
-122 PAQLSITRSTSE
+122 PAQLSITGSTSE
-134 NNNNNNNVTNTSDP
+134 NNNNNNNITSTSDP
-148 HLPRIVG
+148 LLPRIVG
-155 VSCESKPNS
+155 VSCENKPNS

-174 SGASQ
+174 SDDYQ
-179 PTQPTQ
+179 TMQ
-185 GQARVKV
+185 GQTRTKLN
-192 DGEKSAQQISVPEL
+192 GEKSQQISVPES
-206 QKKEPQRKE
+206 QKKEAQRKE
-215 SHPHTQSEAS
+215 SHLHTQNEGS
-225 AAAVTSQS
+225 AAVTSQS
-233 DFFTQRNSLFN
+233 DCFTQRNSLFN

-275 EEASHTLQRDLRD
+275 EEASQTLQRDLKD

-321 RDQWHTLKQMAAN
+321 RDQWQTLKQTAAN

-348 NKKVEKLEAWIKEKE
+348 NKKVDKLEAWIKEKQE
-363 EEQSLVNVLGENVD
+363 EEQALVNVLGENVD

-411 QGKTDGKNISSRRK
+411 QGKTDGKNISSKRK
-425 HINKMWLR
+425 HINKMWLKV
-433 IQSHLKNYHEN
+433 QSHLKNYHEN

-459 NTVFAI
+459 NTLFAI
-465 NNMRKSISVSKE
+465 NNMKSISASKE

-523 CWALLQKDLRSDR
+523 CWALLQKVFRSDR
-536 NTLSP
+536 TTLSP
-541 IGSTFTRE
+541 TGSTFTRE
-549 DADPLTLA
+549 EADPLTPA
-557 REPQCNV
+557 REPQGNV
-564 GTEMQRIMGKEVKE
+564 GMETQRIMGKEVKE

-585 CVSIVEC
+585 CVSTLEC
-592 GSGRRTPSSQSQ
+592 GSGRRTASCQSQ
-604 DRQSLNHTSSPMG
+604 EQQSVNHTSSPMG
-617 DSPACANDVIVRHQL
+617 DGPACANDVIVRHQL
-632 KGESRKPRA
+632 KGESRKLRV
-641 EPKVAIAPQGHPQL
+641 EPKLAAAPRGHPQL
-655 HIQLQKFTV
+655 HVQLQKFTV

-685 IASFE
+685 IASVE
-690 GLEAARRYQ
+690 GLESARRCQ
-699 HTLEQEILTNRA
+699 HALEQEILTNRA

-736 FLGQLEVLWEELRRR
+736 FLSQLEVLWEELRRR

-788 SIKESALAGD
+788 SMKESSLAGD

-838 PHTQCL
+838 PHTRGL
-844 PARMEEVERKY
+844 PTRMEEVERKY

-883 LEESQDGC
+883 LEESQELNGSQ
-891 HYSLGQPLH
+891 YSLGQPLH

-905 APTLMG
+905 APAMLG
-911 LRSSS
+911 LQSSG

-952 DQAIQELLCKHA
+952 DQAIQELLSKHA
-964 SLAVRVEECL
+964 RLAVRVEECL
-974 CSSKE
+974 CCSKE
-979 LSLDILER
+979 LSLDILEK

-999 CGLGAL
+999 CGLEAL
-1005 QEKQDHLEIDYEIIR
+1005 QEKQDHLEIDYEVIR
-1020 EDVREMENL
+1020 EEVKEMEDQ

-1039 RVHVLR
+1039 RVHVLG

-1057 LGKSVTENKSHL
+1057 LGTSVTENKSRL

-1092 RSCIFSDTA
+1092 RSCIFSDIA

-1109 KPLAA
+1109 RPLAA

-1123 FEEFDELAATGRKVL
+1123 FDEFDELAATGRNLL
-1138 DKEHHLTQMVRERME
+1138 DKDHHLAQMVRERME

-1199 SSTPELEA
+1199 SLAPDLES
-1207 YQSHQSPVITCD
+1207 YQSHQSPVITSD
-1219 EDKLKAAGDSQSL
+1219 EDKPKAAGDSQFSV
-1232 SLLPRQA
+1232 LPSTQA
-1239 EQQEEKQIDDG
+1239 EQQDEKQSEDG
-1250 YEVMNSIGPRGSV
+1250 YELMNSIGSRGAE

-1268 SPKPSIVVLKEPNS
+1268 SPKPSVMVLKEPSS
-1282 PTLGG
+1282 PSLGG
-1287 TVNLILSFGNTGD
+1287 TVNLIFSFGNTGD

-1308 PARTDEVVEETAEPV
+1308 PARTDEVVEKTSEPV
-1323 HRPTMPQSSACKNFW
+1323 HRPTVPQSSACKNFW

-1370 HVKDNNLAA
+1370 HVKDNNLAV

-1395 GASASPT
+1395 TASASPT
-1402 FLSSSSSSPSS
+1402 FLPSSSSSPSS
-1413 SAPAPQTT
+1413 SASAPQTT
-1421 NVTFHP
+1421 NVSFHP
-1427 LTGSGSSSIFSSLK
+1427 LTRSGSNSIFSSLK

-1462 GVEEQTEGM
+1462 GVEEQTDE

-1485 WPLKEGGRKKSSPKS
+1485 WPLKEGRRKKSSPKGGDGVD
-1500 TARGNRVE
+1500 AM
-1508 AIAYM
+1508 AYM
-1513 KNPLLKDIDTE
+1513 KNPLLRDIDTD
-1524 CSGEYCITPYAVS
+1524 CAGEYSTIPYAVS
-1537 EGPATLTSTSQVR
+1537 EGPNQVR

-1589 GAGTDPDPHSQRHSA
+1589 GAVTDPDPHSQRHTA
-1604 LSSFRQTRPTP
+1604 LSSFKQTRPPP
-1615 AVTHS
+1615 AVTHNS
-1620 SSDFSF
+1620 AETSF
-1626 SETQTSTVVGKALS
+1626 SETQTSTVVAKDLPDIDSSFQLS
-1640 DVEKASQPPPALSVG
+1640 PPSLE

-1662 PCNDLSKTQFGLH
+1662 PCNDLSKTQFSLH
-1675 EDAEQEWDKMSS
+1675 EDTEQEWDKMST
-1687 EVKVSTADREGT
+1687 EVKTCTAVRDVT
-1699 AQPSQLPIYMNQAQS
+1699 SQPSQLPIYVNQAPAS
-1714 TVAHKHE
+1714 TTAAHKHE

-1732 NGHQYHKGARP
+1732 NGHQYHKCARP
-1743 HSVREESPGLQCL
+1743 QSVREDSGQCL

-1771 VSVRQDSVDSG
+1771 VRQDSVDSG
-1782 ISTSS
+1782 ISSSS
-1787 SIKLCTD
+1787 SIKLCSD
-1794 APCPDILQPKRAVGR
+1794 APCPDNSQPKGVVGK
-1809 LMSLEVGGIDCTKT
+1809 LLSLEVGGIDCTKLK
-1823 RENSVTSS
+1823 ENNVTSS
-1831 GPSPDTA
+1831 GLSKDS
-1838 ELEPEPVHLDHQQF
+1838 EVLEPEPVHLDHQQF

-1878 YQPDQEDTV
+1878 YQPNQEESIS
-1887 PSDQSREPHSQ
+1887 SDQSREPRSRTP
-1898 SASPK
+1898 SPK
-1903 PPAVLYRNL
+1903 APAVLYRNL

-1924 FRLPSHI
+1924 FRLPPHV

-1936 YDKEQNPR
+1936 YDKEQSPKG
-1944 SHLPPLA
+1944 HLPPLTV
-1951 IGDRRSWAA
+1951 GDRRSWAA
-1960 FPNREPAS
+1960 FPNREQAS
-1968 KTAVTVNET
+1968 KSSVVVNET

-1999 DEEEGEEVTEA
+1999 DEEEEVEGA
-2010 KVGEEEDERTRC
+2010 KVGEEVDEHTGC

-2034 MDLDAACH
+2034 MGLDGVCH
-2042 QRKASQSLEDMEKQ
+2042 QRQGSQSLEDMETQ
-2056 EELMATGGRCFTLSG
+2056 EESVATGGRCITLSG

-2112 CFYQERKDTLRSSA
+2112 CFYQDRKDTLRSSA
-2126 CGLPLNLTAAEC
+2126 CGLPLNLIGAEC
-2138 SPAPE
+2138 SSAPE

-2164 APSRFMMKKW
+2164 ASSRFMMKKW

-2180 NTGPS
+2180 NTGLS
-2185 ESASSIS
+2185 QSVSSIS
-2192 SVPGDQG
+2192 SAPVDQDF
-2199 LPISLNPSLCSSCH
+2199 PISLKPSLCSGCH

-2227 STFPRRKPP
+2227 STFPRLKPP
-2236 GAAQT
+2236 GAAQA

-2249 EFSQMPQSHLRSL
+2249 EYSHMPQSYLRRL
-2262 DEQSTISSSHG
+2262 DEQSIISSSHG
-2273 GCCDDDE
+2273 GRCDDD
-2280 DDEGGV
+2280 DDGSSLM
-2286 KQTMTHRL
+2286 QTVTHRL
-2294 SGASSDSTSASPHSP
+2294 SAGSRDNSSSSPLSP
-2309 VFSGQDWLS
+2309 VSSSQDWLS

-2336 MLHTPGGLERGSNY
+2336 MLHTSGGRGLERGSNY

-2356 GDKSSDS
+2356 GDKSTDS
-2363 TSTSR
+2363 TSISR
-2368 SSEPPLLATAG
+2368 SSEPPLLAVAG
-2379 WQRDTYQDSALR
+2379 WQQDTYQDAALR

-2411 RDL
+2411 KDL